1 MSRDHECPRDSIERV
16 HVKKEHLNRTIA
28 AGVTLAMVIGQVPTA
43 ATAHAVDGRVP
54 AAEQQTETTQGPSDS
69 SDEGVSAPDG
79 GKPAGSVEDQ
89 KEAPAPTVDEGADS
103 ANDESQLQGGSV
115 GEGLTAEV
123 ASDQEVSSL
132 IDVQTTESLRY
143 HAKLTE
149 GELRN
154 YLYNTFG
161 KHVTNYKI
169 VLNGNEKV
177 VEPGWALSN
186 KVLNPSLASGTYS
199 VQYYDTSNW
208 NLSKWGYKDC
218 GSFELQ
224 RYWTATFNAAGCADG
239 GVLIDGV
246 VASSYDIDEGAT
258 KTFTPKQVE
267 DYDVV
272 SVMNGTSEITPNE
285 DGSYTIP
292 SGADS
297 NIVISYKA
305 AVQANI
311 KVEGDEGL
319 DSATVGGV
327 SADEDDTIVVNY
339 KNPGDIVAKPKDG
352 YAVAGVVLVD
362 DADRSEVTLSAPSY
376 SNHVATVAGVP
387 ALTKDGHYTLKVS
400 TVKAGIKGIDGAEVG
415 VLGRSDKSAYKQLV
429 FNAAFDQQGSVPA
442 GLSADDVE
450 IKFNAGGTF
459 GDVWRSLDF
468 TPGLFNFG
476 QHEFGANGDGST
488 EQIRITYA
496 GNDQYP
502 GSSVELSV
510 TVVDGRYKTEMS
522 CNTNVSIQYNTDA
535 DAMRDE
541 LYKALA
547 PRVTYTDDAGNTATV
562 PGTSN
567 DSFEFDGIKLPTD
580 VGEYTGVTVKYKGT
594 ASEGDQL
601 GYQPCSAEGVT
612 VTVTKAPSKVKVT
625 SKSLT
630 YGETVKIADLVNS
643 EPGNEETKPIT
654 VIAGIDGDAKG
665 YVSVDLS
672 YYSPAVQKVINQVL
686 KLDQGISLSKLAEIV
701 NNDATMS
708 ALTAMLKLA
717 GVENPEQIVNG
728 LKTVLNSLTQYGLG
742 SSTVALGGTPSKAG
756 VYVTVAATTSGNY
769 KTSVGMG
776 YLTIAPKTT
785 DISLKWKQELPHK
798 VLSYDEAQNFTFGAN
813 VFDGDKDITGKAN
826 VHVTYA
832 GITAEGKAYLSSG
845 APRVPGAYTETA
857 TVIGGNYLAK
867 PISRAFSIGRNET
880 KVTITGDAFTYNGTA
895 QGPTV
900 VVTDPDDNPI
910 EGAEVTLLYMGTTSM
925 GERYVS
931 TTAPTNAGSYTA
943 IATYAG
949 DATHD
954 CAAAVARFT
963 IAKADVSISVDNA
976 TVTYN
981 GAAQGL
987 TATATIADGAIDV
1000 SGQLVMRYGG
1010 KDVEPT
1016 DAGTY
1021 KSFAIFPGNGNING
1035 TSAPATL
1042 TIASRPVTIT
1052 PQATFSPSREPLY
1065 KVSGAKDPDLGFTV
1079 EDGAAGT
1086 APWKGERDLVTTV
1099 CDALKPVV
1107 SRADS
1112 SEEPGEYDI
1121 MVSVTE
1127 NKNFAPTLGTCTLT
1141 ILPRIAVEGSE
1152 NGTAELAGD
1161 GLVEDVTSEGE
1172 TLQGAKPGTTLALSA
1187 KANDGYAFTG
1197 WTIVSG
1203 DATID
1208 DAGVAQ
1214 ATLTVGNQNVV
1225 VKPNFSLS
1233 LVPIDPS
1240 VIKFNVKVSVA
1251 DDEGGSASCSPEA
1264 GATGETVT
1272 IFAAPDDGYEFDYW
1286 EVASGGIELADA
1298 DAATTTFVMGSAQ
1311 PHVVAHFKKVA
1322 APTPAPEQTPAAPA
1336 SPVTPASDKSGV
1348 KTAKKTGPAV
1358 PETGDP
1364 SAVVAPLALAGTAAI
1379 AAAALRR
1386 RRED

>member
-43 ATAHAVDGRVP
+43 AIADAVDGQVP
-54 AAEQQTETTQGPSDS
+54 AAEQQAEATQGTSDS
-69 SDEGVSAPDG
+69 SDEGISAPDG
-79 GKPAGSVEDQ
+79 KKPTGSVEDQ
-89 KEAPAPTVDEGADS
+89 KGTPPPTVDGDAPSAD
-103 ANDESQLQGGSV
+103 DESQSQSDPV
-115 GEGLTAEV
+115 SEDSAV
-123 ASDQEVSSL
+123 ASDRGVSSL
-132 IDVQTTESLRY
+132 IDVQATELLRY

-169 VLNGNEKV
+169 VLNGKATF
-177 VEPGWALSN
+177 VEPGWALS
-186 KVLNPSLASGTYS
+186 KKALDLLSGTYS
-199 VQYYDTSNW
+199 VQYYDTSDW
-208 NLSKWGYKDC
+208 NPMKWGYTDC
-218 GSFELQ
+218 GSFVLQ
-224 RYWTATFNAAGCADG
+224 CYWTATFNAAGCADG
-239 GVLIDGV
+239 GALIDGAAV
-246 VASSYDIDEGAT
+246 TSYDIDDKAT
-258 KTFTPKQVE
+258 KTFTAKQVE

-292 SGADS
+292 NDADS
-297 NIVISYKA
+297 NIVITYKA

-319 DSATVGGV
+319 DSATVGNA
-327 SADEDDTIVVNY
+327 SAGEDGTIVVNY
-339 KNPGDIVAKPKDG
+339 KNPGDIAVKPKNG
-352 YAVAGVVLVD
+352 YAVTDIVLVN
-362 DADRSEVTLSAPSY
+362 DADDSEVTLGATSY
-376 SNHVATVAGVP
+376 KNRVATVTGVP
-387 ALTKDGHYTLKVS
+387 AFTKDGQYTLKVS
-400 TVKAGIKGIDGAEVG
+400 TAKAGIKGIDGAEVG

-429 FNAAFDQQGSVPA
+429 FNAAFDQQNSVPA
-442 GLSADDVE
+442 GLSVDDVK

-459 GDVWRSLDF
+459 GDVWQPLDF
-468 TPGLFNFG
+468 KRGRLDFG

-502 GSSVELSV
+502 GSSIELSV
-510 TVVDGRYKTEMS
+510 KVVDGRYKTELS
-522 CNTNVSIQYNTDA
+522 CNTNVSIQYNADA

-562 PGTSN
+562 PGTST

-594 ASEGDQL
+594 TSEGNQL
-601 GYQPCSAEGVT
+601 GYQPCSVEGLT

-643 EPGNEETKPIT
+643 EPSNEETKPIT
-654 VIAGIDGDAKG
+654 VIAGVDGDAKG

-686 KLDQGISLSKLAEIV
+686 KLDQGISLGKFAEIV
-701 NNDATMS
+701 NNDATMT

-728 LKTVLNSLTQYGLG
+728 LKAVLNSLTQYGLG

-776 YLTIAPKTT
+776 YLTIAPKTA
-785 DISLKWKQELPHK
+785 DVRLEWKEQLPHK

-813 VFDGDKDITGKAN
+813 AFDGDKDITGKAN

-832 GITAEGKAYLSSG
+832 GITAEGKAYLSSE

-880 KVTITGDAFTYNGTA
+880 KVTISGDTFTYNGTA
-895 QGPTV
+895 QGPTA
-900 VVTDPDDNPI
+900 VVTDPSGNPI
-910 EGAEVTLLYMGTTSM
+910 EGAEVTRLYMGTTSM
-925 GERYVS
+925 GERYMS
-931 TTAPTNAGSYTA
+931 ATAPTNAGSYTV

-963 IAKADVSISVDNA
+963 IAKADASITVNDA

-1000 SGQLVMRYGG
+1000 SDQLVMRYGG
-1010 KDVEPT
+1010 KDTEPT

-1021 KSFAIFPGNGNING
+1021 RSFAIFPGNGNING
-1035 TSAPATL
+1035 TSVEATL
-1042 TIASRPVTIT
+1042 VIEPRPVTIT

-1079 EDGAAGT
+1079 EDTAAEA

-1099 CDALKPVV
+1099 CDALNPVV

-1112 SEEPGEYDI
+1112 SEEPGDHDI
-1121 MVSVTE
+1121 KVSVTE

-1141 ILPRIAVEGSE
+1141 ILPRITVKAGE
-1152 NGTAELAGD
+1152 NGTAELSGD

-1172 TLQGAKPGTTLALSA
+1172 TLKGAKPGATLALSA
-1187 KANDGYAFTG
+1187 KANDGYTFTG
-1197 WTIVSG
+1197 WTVVSG

-1208 DAGVAQ
+1208 DAGAAQ
-1214 ATLTVGNQNVV
+1214 ATLTVGSQNVE
-1225 VKPNFSLS
+1225 VKANFSLS
-1233 LVPIDPS
+1233 WTPIDPS
-1240 VIKFNVKVSVA
+1240 VTKFNVKVSVA

-1264 GATGETVT
+1264 AATGETVT

-1286 EVASGGIELADA
+1286 EVASGDIELADA

-1311 PHVVAHFKKVA
+1311 PHAVAHFKKVA
-1322 APTPAPEQTPAAPA
+1322 SPTPTPDQTPAGPA
-1336 SPVTPASDKSGV
+1336 SSVTPASNDSGV
-1348 KTAKKTGPAV
+1348 KAAKKTGPAV

-1364 SAVVAPLALAGTAAI
+1364 SAVVVPLALAGTATI

-1386 RRED
+1386 RREE

>member
-1 MSRDHECPRDSIERV
+1 MSRDLECPRDSIERD
-16 HVKKEHLNRTIA
+16 HVKKEHLDRVVA

-43 ATAHAVDGRVP
+43 AIADAVDGQVP
-54 AAEQQTETTQGPSDS
+54 AAEQQAGTTQGASDS

-79 GKPAGSVEDQ
+79 KKDADADEDQ
-89 KEAPAPTVDEGADS
+89 KVMSAPTVDEDADS
-103 ANDESQLQGGSV
+103 VDDVSQSQGGSV
-115 GEGLTAEV
+115 GEGLEADD
-123 ASDQEVSSL
+123 ASDLDINSP
-132 IDVQTTESLRY
+132 IDVRAAESLRY

-186 KVLNPSLASGTYS
+186 KVLDPSLTSGTYS

-224 RYWTATFNAAGCADG
+224 RYWTATFKAAGCADG
-239 GVLIDGV
+239 GALIDGV
-246 VASSYDIDEGAT
+246 VASSYDIDDAAA
-258 KTFTPKQVE
+258 KTFTAKQVE

-272 SVMNGTSEITPNE
+272 SVMNGDDVITPNE
-285 DGSYTIP
+285 NGSYTIP
-292 SGADS
+292 SKSDS
-297 NIVISYKA
+297 DIVITYKA
-305 AVQANI
+305 AAQANI

-319 DSATVGGV
+319 DNATVGNV
-327 SADEDDTIVVNY
+327 SADEDGTIVVNY
-339 KNPGDIVAKPKDG
+339 KNPGDIVVKPKDG
-352 YAVAGVVLVD
+352 YAVAGVALVN
-362 DADRSEVTLSAPSY
+362 DAGGSEVTLGVPSY

-387 ALTKDGHYTLKVS
+387 ALAKDGHYTLKVS

-415 VLGRSDKSAYKQLV
+415 VLGRSDKSAYEQLV
-429 FNAAFDQQGSVPA
+429 FNAVFDQQNSVPA

-459 GDVWRSLDF
+459 GDPWRSLGF
-468 TPGLFNFG
+468 TPGLLDFG
-476 QHEFGANGDGST
+476 RHEFGANGDGST

-510 TVVDGRYKTEMS
+510 KIVDGRYKTELS

-601 GYQPCSAEGVT
+601 GYQPCSAERVT

-643 EPGNEETKPIT
+643 EPSNEETKPIT

-672 YYSPAVQKVINQVL
+672 YYSPTVQKLINRVL
-686 KLDQGISLSKLAEIV
+686 KLDQGISLGELAEIV
-701 NNDATMS
+701 NNDATMT
-708 ALTAMLKLA
+708 ALAAMLKAA

-742 SSTVALGGTPSKAG
+742 SSTAALGGTPSKAG

-776 YLTIAPKTT
+776 YLTIAPKTA
-785 DISLKWKQELPHK
+785 DVRLEWKQELPNK
-798 VLSYDEAQNFTFGAN
+798 ALSYEEAQNFTFGAN
-813 VFDGDKDITGKAN
+813 AFDGDKDITGQAN

-832 GITAEGKAYLSSG
+832 GVTAEGKAYLSSE

-867 PISRAFSIGRNET
+867 PISRAFSICRSET
-880 KVTITGDAFTYNGTA
+880 KVTISGNAFTYNGTP
-895 QGPTV
+895 QGPTA
-900 VVTDPDDNPI
+900 VVTDPSGNPI
-910 EGAEVTLLYMGTTSM
+910 EGAELTFLYMGTTSM
-925 GERYVS
+925 GERYMS
-931 TTAPTNAGSYTA
+931 ATAPTNAGSYTV

-954 CAAAVARFT
+954 CAATVARFT
-963 IAKADVSISVDNA
+963 IAKADVSITVDDA
-976 TVTYN
+976 TVIYDA
-981 GAAQGL
+981 GAHGL
-987 TATATIADGAIDV
+987 TATATFASGTIDV
-1000 SGQLVMRYGG
+1000 SDQLVMRYGG
-1010 KDVEPT
+1010 KDTEPT

-1035 TSAPATL
+1035 TSVPATL
-1042 TIASRPVTIT
+1042 TIAPRPVTIT
-1052 PQATFSPSREPLY
+1052 PQANFSPSREPLY
-1065 KVSGAKDPDLGFTV
+1065 KVSGAKDPMLGFTV
-1079 EDGAAGT
+1079 EDTSAVT
-1086 APWKGERDLVTTV
+1086 APWKGERPLVTTV
-1099 CDALKPVV
+1099 CDALNPVV

-1112 SEEPGEYDI
+1112 SEEPGDYDI
-1121 MVSVTE
+1121 KVSVTE

-1141 ILPRIAVEGSE
+1141 ILPRITVKAGE
-1152 NGTAELAGD
+1152 NGTAELSGD
-1161 GLVEDVTSEGE
+1161 GLVEDVTSDDEV
-1172 TLQGAKPGTTLALSA
+1172 LQGAKPGTTLALSA
-1187 KANDGYAFTG
+1187 KANDGYVFTG

-1208 DAGVAQ
+1208 DAGAAQ
-1214 ATLTVGNQNVV
+1214 ATLTVGSQNVV

-1233 LVPIDPS
+1233 LTPIDPS
-1240 VIKFNVKVSVA
+1240 VVKFNVKVSVA
-1251 DDEGGSASCSPEA
+1251 GDEGGSASCSPEA
-1264 GATGETVT
+1264 AATGETVT
-1272 IFAAPDDGYEFDYW
+1272 IFATPDDGYEFDYW
-1286 EVASGGIELADA
+1286 EVASGDIELAAA

-1311 PHVVAHFKKVA
+1311 PHAVAHFKKVA
-1322 APTPAPEQTPAAPA
+1322 SPAPTPDQTPAGPA
-1336 SPVTPASDKSGV
+1336 SSVTPASNDSGV

-1386 RRED
+1386 RREE

>member
-43 ATAHAVDGRVP
+43 AIADAVDGQVP
-54 AAEQQTETTQGPSDS
+54 AAEQRVEAAQSSSDS
-69 SDEGVSAPDG
+69 SDEEIPASDGEKTTGVD
-79 GKPAGSVEDQ
+79 EDQ
-89 KEAPAPTVDEGADS
+89 KVVPAPTVGEDAASAD
-103 ANDESQLQGGSV
+103 DESQSQSDPV
-115 GEGLTAEV
+115 SEDSAV
-123 ASDQEVSSL
+123 ASDQDASSL
-132 IDVQTTESLRY
+132 IDVQATESLRY

-154 YLYNTFG
+154 YLDRTFG
-161 KHVTNYKI
+161 KYLLNYKI
-169 VLNGNEKV
+169 VCGSVEKV

-186 KVLNPSLASGTYS
+186 KALDLPSGTYS
-199 VQYYDTSNW
+199 VQYYDMSSLNPK
-208 NLSKWGYKDC
+208 KWGYKDC

-224 RYWTATFNAAGCADG
+224 RYWTATFKAAGCADG
-239 GVLIDGV
+239 GALIDGTAV
-246 VASSYDIDEGAT
+246 TSYDIDEGAT
-258 KTFTPKQVE
+258 KTFTAKQVE

-272 SVMNGTSEITPNE
+272 SVMNGDNVITPNE

-292 SGADS
+292 SKPDS
-297 NIVISYKA
+297 NIVITYKA
-305 AVQANI
+305 AAQANI

-319 DSATVGGV
+319 DNATVGNV
-327 SADEDDTIVVNY
+327 SADEDGTIVVNY
-339 KNPGDIVAKPKDG
+339 KNPGDIVVKPKDG
-352 YAVAGVVLVD
+352 YAVAGVALVN
-362 DADRSEVTLSAPSY
+362 DAGGSEVTLGIPSY

-387 ALTKDGHYTLKVS
+387 ALAKDGRYTLKVS

-429 FNAAFDQQGSVPA
+429 FNAAFDQQNSVPA
-442 GLSADDVE
+442 GLSADDVTIE
-450 IKFNAGGTF
+450 FNAGGTF
-459 GDVWRSLDF
+459 GDPWRSLGF
-468 TPGLFNFG
+468 TPGLFDFG
-476 QHEFGANGDGST
+476 RHEFGANGDGST
-488 EQIRITYA
+488 EQIRITYG

-502 GSSVELSV
+502 GSSIELSV
-510 TVVDGRYKTEMS
+510 KVVDGRYKTELS
-522 CNTNVSIQYNTDA
+522 CNTNVSIQYNADA

-562 PGTSN
+562 PGTST
-567 DSFEFDGIKLPTD
+567 DSFEFGGIKLPTD

-594 ASEGDQL
+594 TSEGNQL
-601 GYQPCSAEGVT
+601 GYQPCSAEGLT

-630 YGETVKIADLVNS
+630 YGETVKISDLVDS
-643 EPGNEETKPIT
+643 EPSNEETKPIT

-672 YYSPAVQKVINQVL
+672 YYSPAAQKVINQVL
-686 KLDQGISLSKLAEIV
+686 KLDQGISLGKLAEIV
-701 NNDATMS
+701 NNDATMT

-776 YLTIAPKTT
+776 YLTIAPKTA
-785 DISLKWKQELPHK
+785 DVSLEWKQELPHK
-798 VLSYDEAQNFTFGAN
+798 ALSYEEAQNFTFGAN
-813 VFDGDKDITGKAN
+813 AFDGDKDITGQAN

-832 GITAEGKAYLSSG
+832 GVTAEGKAYLSSE

-867 PISRAFSIGRNET
+867 PISRAFSICRSET
-880 KVTITGDAFTYNGTA
+880 KVTISGNAFTYNGTS
-895 QGPTV
+895 QGPTAA
-900 VVTDPDDNPI
+900 VTDPSGNPI
-910 EGAEVTLLYMGTTSM
+910 EGAELTFLYMGTTSM
-925 GERYVS
+925 GERYIS
-931 TTAPTNAGSYTA
+931 STAPTNAGSYTV

-963 IAKADVSISVDNA
+963 IAKADVSITVDDA
-976 TVTYN
+976 TVIYDA
-981 GAAQGL
+981 GAHGL
-987 TATATIADGAIDV
+987 TATATFASGTIDV
-1000 SGQLVMRYGG
+1000 SDQLVMRYGG
-1010 KDVEPT
+1010 KDTEPT

-1035 TSAPATL
+1035 TSVPATL
-1042 TIASRPVTIT
+1042 TIAPRPVTIT
-1052 PQATFSPSREPLY
+1052 PQANFSPSREPLY
-1065 KVSGAKDPDLGFTV
+1065 MVSGAKDPDLGFTV
-1079 EDGAAGT
+1079 EDKAAAT

-1099 CDALKPVV
+1099 CDALNPVV

-1112 SEEPGEYDI
+1112 SEEPGEHDI
-1121 MVSVTE
+1121 KVSVTE

-1141 ILPRIAVEGSE
+1141 ILPRITVKAGE
-1152 NGTAELAGD
+1152 NGTAELSGD
-1161 GLVEDVTSEGE
+1161 GLVEDMTSDDEV
-1172 TLQGAKPGTTLALSA
+1172 LQGAKPGTTLALSA
-1187 KANDGYAFTG
+1187 KANDGYTFTG
-1197 WTIVSG
+1197 WTIISG

-1208 DAGVAQ
+1208 DAGAAQ
-1214 ATLTVGNQNVV
+1214 ATLTVGSQNVV

-1233 LVPIDPS
+1233 LTPIDPS
-1240 VIKFNVKVSVA
+1240 VVRFNVKVSVA
-1251 DDEGGSASCSPEA
+1251 GDEGGSASCSPEA
-1264 GATGETVT
+1264 AATGETVT
-1272 IFAAPDDGYEFDYW
+1272 IFATPDDGYEFDYW
-1286 EVASGGIELADA
+1286 EVASGDIDLADA
-1298 DAATTTFVMGSAQ
+1298 AAATTTFVMGSTQ
-1311 PHVVAHFKKVA
+1311 PHAVAHFKKVA
-1322 APTPAPEQTPAAPA
+1322 APTPLPDQKPAGPA
-1336 SPVTPASDKSGV
+1336 SSVTQASDKSGV
-1348 KTAKKTGPAV
+1348 AASKKSGPTV

-1364 SAVVAPLALAGTAAI
+1364 SAVVAPVALAGAAAI

>member
-1 MSRDHECPRDSIERV
+1 MSRDHECPRGSIERV

-43 ATAHAVDGRVP
+43 AIADAVDGQVP
-54 AAEQQTETTQGPSDS
+54 AAEQQMETTQGALDS
-69 SDEGVSAPDG
+69 SDEEIPAPDG
-79 GKPAGSVEDQ
+79 EKTTGVDEDQ
-89 KEAPAPTVDEGADS
+89 KVVPAPTVGEDAASAD
-103 ANDESQLQGGSV
+103 DVSQPQGDPIC
-115 GEGLTAEV
+115 EGLADEV
-123 ASDQEVSSL
+123 ASDQGVSSL
-132 IDVQTTESLRY
+132 IDVQATESLRY
-143 HAKLTE
+143 HAKLTRR
-149 GELRN
+149 ELRK
-154 YLYNTFG
+154 YLYDTFG
-161 KHVTNYKI
+161 EHAFNYKI
-169 VLNGNEKV
+169 VRDGKEKV
-177 VEPGWALSN
+177 VETGWALSN
-186 KVLNPSLASGTYS
+186 EAVDDLPSGTYS

-208 NLSKWGYKDC
+208 NPNKWGYKDC
-218 GSFELQ
+218 GSFDLQ
-224 RYWTATFNAAGCADG
+224 CYWTATFSAAGCADG
-239 GVLIDGV
+239 GALIDGTAV
-246 VASSYDIDEGAT
+246 TGYDIDDGVT
-258 KTFTPKQVE
+258 KTFTAKQVE

-272 SVMNGTSEITPNE
+272 SVMNGDAAIAPNE

-292 SGADS
+292 SKADS
-297 NIVISYKA
+297 NILISYKA
-305 AVQANI
+305 AAQANI

-319 DSATVGGV
+319 DNATVGNV
-327 SADEDDTIVVNY
+327 SADEDGTIVVNY
-339 KNPGDIVAKPKDG
+339 KNPGDIVVKPKDG
-352 YAVAGVVLVD
+352 YAVAGVALVH
-362 DADRSEVTLSAPSY
+362 DADGSEVTLGATSY

-387 ALTKDGHYTLKVS
+387 ALAKDGHYTLKVS

-415 VLGRSDKSAYKQLV
+415 VLGRSDKRAYKQLV

-442 GLSADDVE
+442 GLSADNVE

-459 GDVWRSLDF
+459 GDVWQSLDF

-502 GSSVELSV
+502 GSSIELSV
-510 TVVDGRYKTEMS
+510 KVVDGRYKTELS

-547 PRVTYTDDAGNTATV
+547 PRVTYTDDAGATATV
-562 PGTSN
+562 PSTSA

-580 VGEYTGVTVKYKGT
+580 VGEYTGVIVKYKGT

-601 GYQPCSAEGVT
+601 GYQPCSVEGVT

-630 YGETVKIADLVNS
+630 YGETVKISDLVDS
-643 EPGNEETKPIT
+643 EPSNEETKPIT

-686 KLDQGISLSKLAEIV
+686 KLDQGISLGKLAEIV
-701 NNDATMS
+701 NNDATMT

-769 KTSVGMG
+769 KTSVGVG
-776 YLTIAPKTT
+776 YLTIAPKTA
-785 DISLKWKQELPHK
+785 DVSLEWKQELPHK
-798 VLSYDEAQNFTFGAN
+798 ALSYEEAQNFTFGAN
-813 VFDGDKDITGKAN
+813 AFDGDKDITGQAN

-832 GITAEGKAYLSSG
+832 GVTAEGKAYLSSE
-845 APRVPGAYTETA
+845 APRVPGVYTETA

-867 PISRAFSIGRNET
+867 PISRAFSICRSES
-880 KVTITGDAFTYNGTA
+880 KVTISGNAFTYNGTA
-895 QGPTV
+895 QGPTA

-925 GERYVS
+925 GERYMS
-931 TTAPTNAGSYTA
+931 ATAPTNAGSYTV

-954 CAAAVARFT
+954 CAAAVACFT
-963 IAKADVSISVDNA
+963 IAKADVSITVSDAN
-976 TVTYN
+976 VTYN

-987 TATATIADGAIDV
+987 TATATIADGTIDV
-1000 SGQLVMRYGG
+1000 SDQLVMRYEG
-1010 KDVEPT
+1010 KDTEPT

-1035 TSAPATL
+1035 TSVPATL
-1042 TIASRPVTIT
+1042 TIAQRPVTIT
-1052 PQATFSPSREPLY
+1052 PQASFSPSREPLY
-1065 KVSGAKDPDLGFTV
+1065 KVSGAKDPDLGFTI

-1099 CDALKPVV
+1099 CDALNPFV

-1112 SEEPGEYDI
+1112 SEEPGEHDI
-1121 MVSVTE
+1121 KVSVTE

-1141 ILPRIAVEGSE
+1141 ILPRITVENSQ
-1152 NGTAELAGD
+1152 NGVVELTGD

-1187 KANDGYAFTG
+1187 KANEGYTFTG
-1197 WTIVSG
+1197 WTVVSG
-1203 DATID
+1203 DAVIS
-1208 DAGVAQ
+1208 DAAAAQ
-1214 ATLTVGNQNVV
+1214 TTFTVGNQNVV

-1233 LVPIDPS
+1233 LTPIDPS
-1240 VIKFNVKVSVA
+1240 VVKFNVKVSVA
-1251 DDEGGSASCSPEA
+1251 DDKGGSASCSPEA
-1264 GATGETVT
+1264 AATGETVT
-1272 IFAAPDDGYEFDYW
+1272 IFATPDDGYEFDYW
-1286 EVASGGIELADA
+1286 EVASGDIELADA
-1298 DAATTTFVMGSAQ
+1298 NAATTSFVMGSAQ
-1311 PHVVAHFKKVA
+1311 PHAVAHFKKVA
-1322 APTPAPEQTPAAPA
+1322 APTPAPDQTPAGPA
-1336 SPVTPASDKSGV
+1336 SSVTPASDKSGV
-1348 KTAKKTGPAV
+1348 AASKKSGPAV

-1364 SAVVAPLALAGTAAI
+1364 SAVVAPLALAGTAVI

>member
-43 ATAHAVDGRVP
+43 AIADAVDGQVP
-54 AAEQQTETTQGPSDS
+54 AAEQQAGTTQSSSDS
-69 SDEGVSAPDG
+69 SDEGISAPDG
-79 GKPAGSVEDQ
+79 EKTAGADGD
-89 KEAPAPTVDEGADS
+89 EADVPAPTVGVDADS
-103 ANDESQLQGGSV
+103 EIDGSQLQGDPADEDSAADDAPGQD
-115 GEGLTAEV
+115 A
-123 ASDQEVSSL
+123 SSL
-132 IDVQTTESLRY
+132 IDVLAAESLRY

-169 VLNGNEKV
+169 VLNGNGLV

-186 KVLNPSLASGTYS
+186 KVLDPSLTSGTYS
-199 VQYYDTSNW
+199 VQYYDMPLNPK
-208 NLSKWGYKDC
+208 KWGYKDC

-224 RYWTATFNAAGCADG
+224 RYWTAAFNAVGCADG
-239 GVLIDGV
+239 GALIDGAAV
-246 VASSYDIDEGAT
+246 TSYDIDDAAT
-258 KTFTPKQVE
+258 KTFTAKQVE

-272 SVMNGTSEITPNE
+272 SVMNGDAALAPNE

-292 SGADS
+292 NTADS
-297 NIVISYKA
+297 NIVITYKA
-305 AVQANI
+305 AAQANI

-319 DSATVGGV
+319 DSATVGNA
-327 SADEDDTIVVNY
+327 SAGEDGTIVVNY

-352 YAVAGVVLVD
+352 YAVAGVALVN
-362 DADRSEVTLSAPSY
+362 DADRSEVTLGVPSY

-442 GLSADDVE
+442 GLSANDVE

-459 GDVWRSLDF
+459 GDPWRSLDF
-468 TPGLFNFG
+468 TPGLFDFG
-476 QHEFGANGDGST
+476 RHEFGANGDGST
-488 EQIRITYA
+488 EQIRITYG

-594 ASEGDQL
+594 TSEGNQL
-601 GYQPCSAEGVT
+601 GYQPSRAEGVT

-630 YGETVKIADLVNS
+630 YGETVKISDLVNS
-643 EPGNEETKPIT
+643 EPSNEETKPIT

-672 YYSPAVQKVINQVL
+672 YYSPTVQKVINQVL

-701 NNDATMS
+701 DNDATMT

-728 LKTVLNSLTQYGLG
+728 LKTVLNTLTQYGLG

-785 DISLKWKQELPHK
+785 DISLKWKQQLPHK

-813 VFDGDKDITGKAN
+813 AFDGDKDITGKAN

-832 GITAEGKAYLSSG
+832 GVTAEGKAYLSSE

-880 KVTITGDAFTYNGTA
+880 KVTISGNAFTYNGTA
-895 QGPTV
+895 QGPTA

-925 GERYVS
+925 GERYMS
-931 TTAPTNAGSYTA
+931 AAAPTNAGSYTV

-954 CAAAVARFT
+954 SAIETARFT

-987 TATATIADGAIDV
+987 TATATIAGGAIDV
-1000 SGQLVMRYGG
+1000 SDQLVMRYGG
-1010 KDVEPT
+1010 KDAEPT

-1021 KSFAIFPGNGNING
+1021 RSFAIFPGNGNING
-1035 TSAPATL
+1035 TSMEATL
-1042 TIASRPVTIT
+1042 VIEPRSVTIT
-1052 PQATFSPSREPLY
+1052 PQASFSPSREPLY
-1065 KVSGAKDPDLGFTV
+1065 KVAGAKDPDLGFTV
-1079 EDGAAGT
+1079 EDTSAET

-1099 CDALKPVV
+1099 CDALKPAV

-1112 SEEPGEYDI
+1112 SEEPGDHDI
-1121 MVSVTE
+1121 QVSVTE
-1127 NKNFAPTLGTCTLT
+1127 NNNFAPTLGMCTLT
-1141 ILPRIAVEGSE
+1141 ILPRITIEDSQNGVVEL
-1152 NGTAELAGD
+1152 TGD

-1264 GATGETVT
+1264 AATGETVT

-1298 DAATTTFVMGSAQ
+1298 GAATTTFVMGSAQ

>member
-43 ATAHAVDGRVP
+43 AIADAVDGRVP
-54 AAEQQTETTQGPSDS
+54 AAEQQAGTTQGASDS

-79 GKPAGSVEDQ
+79 EKNAGADEDQ
-89 KEAPAPTVDEGADS
+89 KVMSTPTVDEDAAS
-103 ANDESQLQGGSV
+103 ANDESQLQGGIV
-115 GEGLTAEV
+115 GEGLAADDAADQDINSPV
-123 ASDQEVSSL
+123 DAQAS
-132 IDVQTTESLRY
+132 ESLRY

-169 VLNGNEKV
+169 VRGSDKPV
-177 VEPGWALSN
+177 PVEPGWALSN
-186 KVLNPSLASGTYS
+186 KALDLPSGTYS

-208 NLSKWGYKDC
+208 NPKKWGYKDC

-224 RYWTATFNAAGCADG
+224 RYWTATFKAAGCADG
-239 GVLIDGV
+239 GALIDGV
-246 VASSYDIDEGAT
+246 AVTSYDIDHAAT
-258 KTFTPKQVE
+258 KTFIAKQVE

-272 SVMNGTSEITPNE
+272 SVMNGDDVITPNE

-292 SGADS
+292 SKADS
-297 NIVISYKA
+297 NIVITYKA
-305 AVQANI
+305 AAQANI

-319 DSATVGGV
+319 DGATVGNA
-327 SADEDDTIVVNY
+327 SAGEDGTIVVNY

-352 YAVAGVVLVD
+352 YAVAGIVLVN
-362 DADRSEVTLSAPSY
+362 DADGSEVALDAPSY
-376 SNHVATVAGVP
+376 TDHVATVAGVP

-400 TVKAGIKGIDGAEVG
+400 TAKAGIKGIDGAEVG

-547 PRVTYTDDAGNTATV
+547 PRVTYTDDAGNTASV
-562 PGTSN
+562 PGIAT
-567 DSFEFDGIKLPTD
+567 DSFEFDGIALPTD

-594 ASEGDQL
+594 ASEGNQL

-643 EPGNEETKPIT
+643 EPSNEETKPIT

-672 YYSPAVQKVINQVL
+672 YYSPAVQKVINQFL
-686 KLDQGISLSKLAEIV
+686 KLDQGISLGELAEIV

-776 YLTIAPKTT
+776 YLTIAPKTA
-785 DISLKWKQELPHK
+785 DVSLEWKQELPHK

-813 VFDGDKDITGKAN
+813 AFDGDKDITGKAN

-832 GITAEGKAYLSSG
+832 GITAEGKAYLSSE

-867 PISRAFSIGRNET
+867 PISRAFSIGRSET

-895 QGPTV
+895 QGPTA

-925 GERYVS
+925 GERYMS
-931 TTAPTNAGSYTA
+931 ATAPTNAGSYTA
-943 IATYAG
+943 IAAYAG

-963 IAKADVSISVDNA
+963 IAKADVSITVNDA

-987 TATATIADGAIDV
+987 TATATIVDGAIDV
-1000 SGQLVMRYGG
+1000 SDQLVMRYGG
-1010 KDVEPT
+1010 KDTEPT

-1311 PHVVAHFKKVA
+1311 PHAVAHFKKVA
-1322 APTPAPEQTPAAPA
+1322 APTPAPDQTPAGPA
-1336 SPVTPASDKSGV
+1336 SPVTPASDDSGV
-1348 KTAKKTGPAV
+1348 KTAKKSGDTAV

-1364 SAVVAPLALAGTAAI
+1364 SADVAPLALAGVAAI

-1386 RRED
+1386 RREE

>member
-1 MSRDHECPRDSIERV
+1 MNAPRGSIERV

-43 ATAHAVDGRVP
+43 AIADAVDGQVP
-54 AAEQQTETTQGPSDS
+54 AAEQQAETAQGPSGS
-69 SDEGVSAPDG
+69 PDEGISAPDG
-79 GKPAGSVEDQ
+79 EKPAG
-89 KEAPAPTVDEGADS
+89 VDEGQKDVSPSTVGEDADS
-103 ANDESQLQGGSV
+103 ANDESQSQGGSV
-115 GEGLTAEV
+115 GEGLAAEV
-123 ASDQEVSSL
+123 ASDQGVSSP
-132 IDVQTTESLRY
+132 IDVRAAESLRY
-143 HAKLTE
+143 HAKLTKR
-149 GELRN
+149 ELRN

-161 KHVTNYKI
+161 KHISSYKI
-169 VLNGNEKV
+169 ARDGDKP
-177 VEPGWALSN
+177 VEVDATWALSN
-186 KVLNPSLASGTYS
+186 EVLNDLPSGTYS
-199 VQYYDTSNW
+199 VQYRDWKREYV
-208 NLSKWGYKDC
+208 DC
-218 GSFELQ
+218 GTFDLQ
-224 RYWTATFNAAGCADG
+224 RYWTATFSAAGCADG
-239 GVLIDGV
+239 GALIDGA
-246 VASSYDIDEGAT
+246 VASSYDIDDGAT
-258 KTFTPKQVE
+258 KTFTAKQVE

-272 SVMNGTSEITPNE
+272 SVMSGDAAIAPNE

-292 SGADS
+292 SKADS
-297 NIVISYKA
+297 NIVITYKA
-305 AVQANI
+305 AAQANI

-319 DSATVGGV
+319 DNATVGNV
-327 SADEDDTIVVNY
+327 SADEDGTIVVNY
-339 KNPGDIVAKPKDG
+339 KNPGDIVVKPKDG
-352 YAVAGVVLVD
+352 YAVAGVALVN
-362 DADRSEVTLSAPSY
+362 DADGSEVTLGATSY
-376 SNHVATVAGVP
+376 SNHVTTVAGVP
-387 ALTKDGHYTLKVS
+387 ALAKDGHYTLKVS

-415 VLGRSDKSAYKQLV
+415 VLGRSDKSFYKQLV

-459 GDVWRSLDF
+459 GDPWRSLGF
-468 TPGLFNFG
+468 TPGLFDFG
-476 QHEFGANGDGST
+476 RHEFGANGVDST

-502 GSSVELSV
+502 GSSIELSV
-510 TVVDGRYKTEMS
+510 KVVDGRYKTELS

-541 LYKALA
+541 LYKALD
-547 PRVTYTDDAGNTATV
+547 PRVTYTDDAGATATV
-562 PGTSN
+562 PSTSA

-601 GYQPCSAEGVT
+601 GYQPCSVEGVT

-630 YGETVKIADLVNS
+630 YGETVKISDLVDS
-643 EPGNEETKPIT
+643 EPSNEETKPIT

-672 YYSPAVQKVINQVL
+672 YYSPSVQKVINRVL
-686 KLDQGISLSKLAEIV
+686 KLDQGISLGELAEIV
-701 NNDATMS
+701 NTDATMTV
-708 ALTAMLKLA
+708 LTAMLKAA

-776 YLTIAPKTT
+776 YLTIAPKTA
-785 DISLKWKQELPHK
+785 DVSLEWKQELPHK
-798 VLSYDEAQNFTFGAN
+798 ALSYEEAQNFTFGAN
-813 VFDGDKDITGKAN
+813 AFDGDKDITGQAN

-832 GITAEGKAYLSSG
+832 GITAEGKAYLSSE

-880 KVTITGDAFTYNGTA
+880 KVTISGNAFTYNGTA
-895 QGPTV
+895 QGPTA

-925 GERYVS
+925 GERYIS
-931 TTAPTNAGSYTA
+931 ATAPTNAGSYTV

-954 CAAAVARFT
+954 CAAAVACFT
-963 IAKADVSISVDNA
+963 IAKADVSITVSDA
-976 TVTYN
+976 TVTYDA
-981 GAAQGL
+981 GAHGL

-1000 SGQLVMRYGG
+1000 SDQLVMRYAG
-1010 KDVEPT
+1010 KDTEPT

-1035 TSAPATL
+1035 TSVPATL
-1042 TIASRPVTIT
+1042 TIVRRPVTIT
-1052 PQATFSPSREPLY
+1052 PQASFSPSREPLY
-1065 KVSGAKDPDLGFTV
+1065 KVSGAKDPDLGFTI

-1099 CDALKPVV
+1099 SDALKPVV
-1107 SRADS
+1107 SRTDS
-1112 SEEPGEYDI
+1112 SEKPGEYDI
-1121 MVSVTE
+1121 KVTVTE

-1141 ILPRIAVEGSE
+1141 ILPRITVKAGE
-1152 NGTAELAGD
+1152 NGTAELSGD
-1161 GLVEDVTSEGE
+1161 GLVEDMTSDDEA
-1172 TLQGAKPGTTLALSA
+1172 LQGAKPGTTLALSA
-1187 KANDGYAFTG
+1187 KANEGYTFTG
-1197 WTIVSG
+1197 WTVVSG
-1203 DATID
+1203 DAVIS
-1208 DAGVAQ
+1208 DAAAAQ
-1214 ATLTVGNQNVV
+1214 TTFTVGNQNVEI
-1225 VKPNFSLS
+1225 KANFSLS
-1233 LVPIDPS
+1233 WTPIDPS
-1240 VIKFNVKVSVA
+1240 VTKFNVKVSVA
-1251 DDEGGSASCSPEA
+1251 GDEGGSASCSPEA
-1264 GATGETVT
+1264 AATGETVT
-1272 IFAAPDDGYEFDYW
+1272 IFATPDDGYEFDYW
-1286 EVASGGIELADA
+1286 EVASGDIELAAA

-1311 PHVVAHFKKVA
+1311 PHAVAHFKKVA

-1336 SPVTPASDKSGV
+1336 SPVTPTSDKSV
-1348 KTAKKTGPAV
+1348 VAASKKSGPAV

-1364 SAVVAPLALAGTAAI
+1364 TAAVAPVALAGAAAI

>member
-1 MSRDHECPRDSIERV
+1 MSRNHECPRDSIERV

-43 ATAHAVDGRVP
+43 AIADAVDGQAP
-54 AAEQQTETTQGPSDS
+54 AAEQQAGTTQGASDS
-69 SDEGVSAPDG
+69 SDEGVSTPDG
-79 GKPAGSVEDQ
+79 EKNAGADEDQ
-89 KEAPAPTVDEGADS
+89 KVMSAPPVDEDAAS
-103 ANDESQLQGGSV
+103 ANDESQLQGGIV
-115 GEGLTAEV
+115 GEGLAADDAADQDINSPV
-123 ASDQEVSSL
+123 DAQAS
-132 IDVQTTESLRY
+132 ESLRY

-169 VLNGNEKV
+169 VRGSDKPV
-177 VEPGWALSN
+177 PVEPGWALSN
-186 KVLNPSLASGTYS
+186 KALDLPSGTYS

-208 NLSKWGYKDC
+208 NPKKWGYKDC

-224 RYWTATFNAAGCADG
+224 CYWTATFKAAGCADG
-239 GVLIDGV
+239 GALIDGV
-246 VASSYDIDEGAT
+246 AVTSYDIDHAAT
-258 KTFTPKQVE
+258 KTFTAKQVE

-272 SVMNGTSEITPNE
+272 SVMNGGAAIAPNE

-292 SGADS
+292 NKADS
-297 NIVISYKA
+297 NIVITYKA
-305 AVQANI
+305 AAQANI

-319 DSATVGGV
+319 DNATVGNV
-327 SADEDDTIVVNY
+327 SADEDGTIVVNY
-339 KNPGDIVAKPKDG
+339 KNPGDIVAMPKDG
-352 YAVAGVVLVD
+352 YAVAGVALVD
-362 DADRSEVTLSAPSY
+362 DADGSEVALAAPSY
-376 SNHVATVAGVP
+376 TDHVATVTGVP
-387 ALTKDGHYTLKVS
+387 VLKKDGHYTLKVS

-415 VLGRSDKSAYKQLV
+415 VLGRSDKRAYKQLV

-442 GLSADDVE
+442 GLSADDVTIE
-450 IKFNAGGTF
+450 FNAGGTF
-459 GDVWRSLDF
+459 GDPWRSLGF
-468 TPGLFNFG
+468 TPGLFDFG
-476 QHEFGANGDGST
+476 RHEFGANGDGST

-510 TVVDGRYKTEMS
+510 TVVDGRYKTELS
-522 CNTNVSIQYNTDA
+522 CNTNVSIQYNADA

-547 PRVTYTDDAGNTATV
+547 PRVTYTDDAGDTATV

-594 ASEGDQL
+594 TSEGNQL
-601 GYQPCSAEGVT
+601 GYQPCSVEGVT

-643 EPGNEETKPIT
+643 EPSNEETKPIT

-686 KLDQGISLSKLAEIV
+686 QLDQGISLGKLAEIV
-701 NNDATMS
+701 NSDAAMS

-717 GVENPEQIVNG
+717 GVENPEQIVDG
-728 LKTVLNSLTQYGLG
+728 LKTVLNTLTQYGLG

-769 KTSVGMG
+769 KTSVGVG
-776 YLTIAPKTT
+776 YLTIAPKTA
-785 DISLKWKQELPHK
+785 DVRLEWKQELPHK
-798 VLSYDEAQNFTFGAN
+798 ALSYDEARNFTFGAN
-813 VFDGDKDITGKAN
+813 AFDGNKDITGQAN

-832 GITAEGKAYLSSG
+832 GVTAEGKAYLSSE
-845 APRVPGAYTETA
+845 APRVPGAFTETA

-867 PISRAFSIGRNET
+867 PISRAFSICRSET
-880 KVTITGDAFTYNGTA
+880 KVTISGDSFTYNGTA
-895 QGPTV
+895 QGPTAD
-900 VVTDPDDNPI
+900 VTDPSGNPI

-925 GERYVS
+925 GERYIS
-931 TTAPTNAGSYTA
+931 ATAPTNAGSYTV

-987 TATATIADGAIDV
+987 TARATIADGTIDV
-1000 SGQLVMRYGG
+1000 SDQLIMRYGG
-1010 KDVEPT
+1010 KDAEPT

-1042 TIASRPVTIT
+1042 TIEPRPVTIT
-1052 PQATFSPSREPLY
+1052 PQATFSPTREPLY

-1079 EDGAAGT
+1079 EDKAAAT
-1086 APWKGERDLVTTV
+1086 APWKGDKGLVDTV
-1099 CDALKPVV
+1099 CDTLKPFVD
-1107 SRADS
+1107 RADS
-1112 SEEPGEYDI
+1112 SEKPGDHDI
-1121 MVSVTE
+1121 KVSVTE
-1127 NKNFAPTLGTCTLT
+1127 NKNFAPTLGTCMLT
-1141 ILPRIAVEGSE
+1141 ILPRITLEGSE
-1152 NGTAELAGD
+1152 NGTAELSGD

-1187 KANDGYAFTG
+1187 KANDGYTFTG
-1197 WTIVSG
+1197 WTVVSG
-1203 DATID
+1203 DAVID
-1208 DAGVAQ
+1208 DAGATQ
-1214 ATLTVGNQNVV
+1214 ATLTVGSQNVV

-1233 LVPIDPS
+1233 WMPIDPS
-1240 VIKFNVKVSVA
+1240 VVKFNVKVSVA
-1251 DDEGGSASCSPEA
+1251 GDEGGSASCSPTA
-1264 GATGETVT
+1264 AATGETVT
-1272 IFAAPDDGYEFDYW
+1272 ISATPDDGYEFDYW
-1286 EVASGGIELADA
+1286 EVASGDIELADA
-1298 DAATTTFVMGSAQ
+1298 DAATTTFVMGSTQ
-1311 PHVVAHFKKVA
+1311 PHAVAHFKKVA
-1322 APTPAPEQTPAAPA
+1322 APTPAPEQTPAGPA
-1336 SPVTPASDKSGV
+1336 SPVTPASDDSGV

-1364 SAVVAPLALAGTAAI
+1364 TAAAAPFALAGTAAI

>member
-43 ATAHAVDGRVP
+43 AIADAVDGQVP
-54 AAEQQTETTQGPSDS
+54 AAEQQAGTTQGPSDS

-79 GKPAGSVEDQ
+79 KKDAGADEDQ
-89 KEAPAPTVDEGADS
+89 KVMSAPTVDEGADS

-115 GEGLTAEV
+115 GEGLEADDAADQG
-123 ASDQEVSSL
+123 ASNL
-132 IDVQTTESLRY
+132 IAVQATESLRY

-169 VLNGNEKV
+169 VRGSDKPV
-177 VEPGWALSN
+177 PVEPGWALSN
-186 KVLNPSLASGTYS
+186 KALDLPSGTYS

-208 NLSKWGYKDC
+208 NPKKWGYKDC

-224 RYWTATFNAAGCADG
+224 CYWTATFKAAGCADG
-239 GVLIDGV
+239 GALIDGAAV
-246 VASSYDIDEGAT
+246 TSYDIDHAAT

-272 SVMNGTSEITPNE
+272 SVMNGDDVITPNE

-297 NIVISYKA
+297 NIVITYKA
-305 AVQANI
+305 AAQANI

-319 DSATVGGV
+319 DNATVGNV
-327 SADEDDTIVVNY
+327 SADEDGTIVVNY
-339 KNPGDIVAKPKDG
+339 KNPGDIVAMPKDG
-352 YAVAGVVLVD
+352 YAVTGIVLVK
-362 DADRSEVTLSAPSY
+362 DADGSEVALDAPSY
-376 SNHVATVAGVP
+376 TDHVATVAGVP
-387 ALTKDGHYTLKVS
+387 VLKKDGHYTLKVS
-400 TVKAGIKGIDGAEVG
+400 TTKAGIKGINGAEVG

-429 FNAAFDQQGSVPA
+429 FNAAFDQQNSVPA
-442 GLSADDVE
+442 GLSADDVTIE
-450 IKFNAGGTF
+450 FNAGGTF
-459 GDVWRSLDF
+459 GDVWQSLDF
-468 TPGLFNFG
+468 KRGWLDFVR
-476 QHEFGANGDGST
+476 HEFGANGDGST

-510 TVVDGRYKTEMS
+510 KIVDGRYKTEMS
-522 CNTNVSIQYNTDA
+522 CNTNVSIRYNTDA

-547 PRVTYTDDAGNTATV
+547 PRVTYTDGAGNTATV

-594 ASEGDQL
+594 TSEGNQL
-601 GYQPCSAEGVT
+601 GYQPCSVEGVT

-630 YGETVKIADLVNS
+630 YGETVKISDLVDS
-643 EPGNEETKPIT
+643 EPSNEETKPIT

-665 YVSVDLS
+665 YVSIDLS

-686 KLDQGISLSKLAEIV
+686 KLDQGISLGKLAEIV
-701 NNDATMS
+701 NNDATMT
-708 ALTAMLKLA
+708 ALTTMLKLA

-776 YLTIAPKTT
+776 YLTIAPKTA
-785 DISLKWKQELPHK
+785 DVSLEWKQELPNK
-798 VLSYDEAQNFTFGAN
+798 ALSYEEAQNFTFGAN
-813 VFDGDKDITGKAN
+813 AFDGDKDITGKAN

-832 GITAEGKAYLSSG
+832 GITAEGKAYLSCE

-867 PISRAFSIGRNET
+867 PISRAFSICRGET
-880 KVTITGDAFTYNGTA
+880 KVTISGNAFTYNGTP
-895 QGPTV
+895 QGPTA
-900 VVTDPDDNPI
+900 VVTDPSGNPI
-910 EGAEVTLLYMGTTSM
+910 EGAELTFLYMGTTSV
-925 GERYVS
+925 GERYMS
-931 TTAPTNAGSYTA
+931 ATAPTNAGSYTV

-963 IAKADVSISVDNA
+963 IAKADVSITVNDA
-976 TVTYN
+976 TAIYDA
-981 GAAQGL
+981 GIHGL
-987 TATATIADGAIDV
+987 TASATFANGTIDV
-1000 SGQLVMRYGG
+1000 SDQLVMRYGG
-1010 KDVEPT
+1010 KDTEPT

-1035 TSAPATL
+1035 TSVPATL
-1042 TIASRPVTIT
+1042 TIAPRPVTIT

-1079 EDGAAGT
+1079 EDTSAVT
-1086 APWKGERDLVTTV
+1086 APWKGERPLVTTV
-1099 CDALKPVV
+1099 CDALNPVV

-1112 SEEPGEYDI
+1112 SEEPGDYDI
-1121 MVSVTE
+1121 KVSVTE

-1141 ILPRIAVEGSE
+1141 ILPRITVKAGE
-1152 NGTAELAGD
+1152 NGTAELSGD
-1161 GLVEDVTSEGE
+1161 GLVEDMTSDDEA
-1172 TLQGAKPGTTLALSA
+1172 LQGAKPGTTLALSA
-1187 KANDGYAFTG
+1187 KANDGYVFTG

-1208 DAGVAQ
+1208 DAGAAQ
-1214 ATLTVGNQNVV
+1214 ATLTVGSQNVV

-1233 LVPIDPS
+1233 LTPIDPS
-1240 VIKFNVKVSVA
+1240 VVKFNVKVSVA
-1251 DDEGGSASCSPEA
+1251 GDEGGSASCSPEA
-1264 GATGETVT
+1264 AATGETVT
-1272 IFAAPDDGYEFDYW
+1272 IFATPDDGYEFDYW
-1286 EVASGGIELADA
+1286 EVASGDIELADA
-1298 DAATTTFVMGSAQ
+1298 AAATTTFVMGSTQ
-1311 PHVVAHFKKVA
+1311 PHAVAHFKKVA
-1322 APTPAPEQTPAAPA
+1322 APTPAPEQTPAGPA

-1348 KTAKKTGPAV
+1348 AASKKSGPAV

-1364 SAVVAPLALAGTAAI
+1364 TAAVAPFALAGAAAI

>member
-16 HVKKEHLNRTIA
+16 HVKKEHLNRTIV

-43 ATAHAVDGRVP
+43 AIADAVDGQVP
-54 AAEQQTETTQGPSDS
+54 AAEQRVEATQSPSDS
-69 SDEGVSAPDG
+69 SDEGIPAPDG
-79 GKPAGSVEDQ
+79 EKDADADGDQ
-89 KEAPAPTVDEGADS
+89 KVVPAPTVGKDADS
-103 ANDESQLQGGSV
+103 ANDETQSQGDPA
-115 GEGLTAEV
+115 GEGLAADD
-123 ASDQEVSSL
+123 ASDQDTSSL
-132 IDVQTTESLRY
+132 IATRAAESLRY
-143 HAKLTE
+143 HATLTKR
-149 GELRN
+149 ELRD

-161 KHVTNYKI
+161 KHPTDYKI
-169 VLNGNEKV
+169 VHGSDKPV
-177 VEPGWALSN
+177 DVEFIKWALSN
-186 KVLNPSLASGTYS
+186 EALDLPSGTYS

-208 NLSKWGYKDC
+208 NPMKWGYTDC

-224 RYWTATFNAAGCADG
+224 RYWTATFNAAGCAG
-239 GVLIDGV
+239 GGALIDGAAV
-246 VASSYDIDEGAT
+246 TSYDIDDAAT

-272 SVMNGTSEITPNE
+272 SVMNGDDVITPNE

-292 SGADS
+292 SKADS
-297 NIVISYKA
+297 NILISYKA
-305 AVQANI
+305 AAQANI

-319 DSATVGGV
+319 DNATVGNV
-327 SADEDDTIVVNY
+327 SADEDGTIVVNY

-352 YAVAGVVLVD
+352 YAVAGVALVKD
-362 DADRSEVTLSAPSY
+362 PDGSEVTLGAPSY

-415 VLGRSDKSAYKQLV
+415 VLGRSDKSAYMQLV

-450 IKFNAGGTF
+450 IKFNAGGSF
-459 GDVWRSLDF
+459 GDVWQPLDF
-468 TPGLFNFG
+468 KRGRLDFVR
-476 QHEFGANGDGST
+476 HEFGANGDGST

-510 TVVDGRYKTEMS
+510 KIVDGRYKTELS

-562 PGTSN
+562 PGTSI

-594 ASEGDQL
+594 TSEGNQL

-643 EPGNEETKPIT
+643 EPSNEETKPIT

-686 KLDQGISLSKLAEIV
+686 KLDQGISLGKLAEIV
-701 NNDATMS
+701 NNDATMT

-813 VFDGDKDITGKAN
+813 AFDGDKDITGKAN

-832 GITAEGKAYLSSG
+832 GITAEGKAYLSSE

-857 TVIGGNYLAK
+857 T
-867 PISRAFSIGRNET
+867 
-880 KVTITGDAFTYNGTA
+880 
-895 QGPTV
+895 
-900 VVTDPDDNPI
+900 
-910 EGAEVTLLYMGTTSM
+910 
-925 GERYVS
+925 
-931 TTAPTNAGSYTA
+931 
-943 IATYAG
+943 
-949 DATHD
+949 
-954 CAAAVARFT
+954 
-963 IAKADVSISVDNA
+963 
-976 TVTYN
+976 
-981 GAAQGL
+981 
-987 TATATIADGAIDV
+987 
-1000 SGQLVMRYGG
+1000 
-1010 KDVEPT
+1010 
-1016 DAGTY
+1016 
-1021 KSFAIFPGNGNING
+1021 
-1035 TSAPATL
+1035 
-1042 TIASRPVTIT
+1042 
-1052 PQATFSPSREPLY
+1052 
-1065 KVSGAKDPDLGFTV
+1065 
-1079 EDGAAGT
+1079 
-1086 APWKGERDLVTTV
+1086 
-1099 CDALKPVV
+1099 
-1107 SRADS
+1107 
-1112 SEEPGEYDI
+1112 
-1121 MVSVTE
+1121 
-1127 NKNFAPTLGTCTLT
+1127 
-1141 ILPRIAVEGSE
+1141 
-1152 NGTAELAGD
+1152 
-1161 GLVEDVTSEGE
+1161 
-1172 TLQGAKPGTTLALSA
+1172 
-1187 KANDGYAFTG
+1187 
-1197 WTIVSG
+1197 
-1203 DATID
+1203 
-1208 DAGVAQ
+1208 
-1214 ATLTVGNQNVV
+1214 
-1225 VKPNFSLS
+1225 
-1233 LVPIDPS
+1233 
-1240 VIKFNVKVSVA
+1240 
-1251 DDEGGSASCSPEA
+1251 
-1264 GATGETVT
+1264 
-1272 IFAAPDDGYEFDYW
+1272 
-1286 EVASGGIELADA
+1286 
-1298 DAATTTFVMGSAQ
+1298 AATTSSS
-1311 PHVVAHFKKVA
+1311 PSA
-1322 APTPAPEQTPAAPA
+1322 AP
-1336 SPVTPASDKSGV
+1336 S
-1348 KTAKKTGPAV
+1348 
-1358 PETGDP
+1358 P
-1364 SAVVAPLALAGTAAI
+1364 SAATKP
-1379 AAAALRR
+1379 R
-1386 RRED
+1386 

>member
-43 ATAHAVDGRVP
+43 AIADAVDGQVP
-54 AAEQQTETTQGPSDS
+54 AAEQQAGTTQGASDS

-79 GKPAGSVEDQ
+79 EKNAGADEDQ
-89 KEAPAPTVDEGADS
+89 KVMSTPTVDEDAAS
-103 ANDESQLQGGSV
+103 ANDESQLQGGIV
-115 GEGLTAEV
+115 GEGLAADDAADQDINSPV
-123 ASDQEVSSL
+123 DAQAS
-132 IDVQTTESLRY
+132 ESLRY

-169 VLNGNEKV
+169 VRGSDKPV
-177 VEPGWALSN
+177 PVEPGWALSN
-186 KVLNPSLASGTYS
+186 KALDLPSGTYS

-208 NLSKWGYKDC
+208 NPKKWGYKDC

-224 RYWTATFNAAGCADG
+224 CYWTATFKAAGCADG
-239 GVLIDGV
+239 GALIDGV
-246 VASSYDIDEGAT
+246 AVTSYDIDHAAT
-258 KTFTPKQVE
+258 KTFIAKQVE

-272 SVMNGTSEITPNE
+272 SVMNGDDVITPNE

-292 SGADS
+292 SKADS
-297 NIVISYKA
+297 NIVITYKA
-305 AVQANI
+305 AAQANI

-319 DSATVGGV
+319 GGATVGNA
-327 SADEDDTIVVNY
+327 SAGEDGTIVVNY
-339 KNPGDIVAKPKDG
+339 KNPGDIVVKPKDG
-352 YAVAGVVLVD
+352 YAVTGIVLVN
-362 DADRSEVTLSAPSY
+362 DADDSEVALDAPSY
-376 SNHVATVAGVP
+376 TDHVATVTGVP
-387 ALTKDGHYTLKVS
+387 VLTKDGHYTLKVS
-400 TVKAGIKGIDGAEVG
+400 TAKAGIKGIDGAEVG

-547 PRVTYTDDAGNTATV
+547 PRVTYTDDAGNTASV
-562 PGTSN
+562 PGIAT
-567 DSFEFDGIKLPTD
+567 DSFEFDGIALPTD

-643 EPGNEETKPIT
+643 EPSNEETKPIT

-776 YLTIAPKTT
+776 YLTIAPKTA
-785 DISLKWKQELPHK
+785 DVRLEWKEQLPHK

-813 VFDGDKDITGKAN
+813 AFDGDKDITGKAN

-832 GITAEGKAYLSSG
+832 GITAEGKAYLSSE

-867 PISRAFSIGRNET
+867 PISRAFSIGRSET
-880 KVTITGDAFTYNGTA
+880 KVTISGNAFTYNGTA
-895 QGPTV
+895 QGPTA

-931 TTAPTNAGSYTA
+931 ATAPTNAGSYTM

-963 IAKADVSISVDNA
+963 IAKADVSITVNDA

-1000 SGQLVMRYGG
+1000 SDQLVMRYGG
-1010 KDVEPT
+1010 KDTEPT

-1035 TSAPATL
+1035 TSVEATL
-1042 TIASRPVTIT
+1042 VIERRPVTIT
-1052 PQATFSPSREPLY
+1052 PQASFSPSREPLY

-1172 TLQGAKPGTTLALSA
+1172 TLQGAKPGTALALSA

-1197 WTIVSG
+1197 WTVVSG
-1203 DATID
+1203 DAVID
-1208 DAGVAQ
+1208 DAGAAQ
-1214 ATLTVGNQNVV
+1214 ATLTVGSQNVV

-1233 LVPIDPS
+1233 WTPIDPS
-1240 VIKFNVKVSVA
+1240 AIKFNVKVSVA

-1264 GATGETVT
+1264 AATGETVT

-1286 EVASGGIELADA
+1286 EVASGDIELADA

-1311 PHVVAHFKKVA
+1311 PHAVAHFKKAA
-1322 APTPAPEQTPAAPA
+1322 APTPAPDQTPAGPA
-1336 SPVTPASDKSGV
+1336 SSVTPASDKSGAA
-1348 KTAKKTGPAV
+1348 TSKKSGSAV

-1364 SAVVAPLALAGTAAI
+1364 SAVVAPVALAGAAAI

>member
-43 ATAHAVDGRVP
+43 AIADAVDGQVP
-54 AAEQQTETTQGPSDS
+54 AAEQQAGTTQGASDS

-79 GKPAGSVEDQ
+79 EKNAGADEDQ
-89 KEAPAPTVDEGADS
+89 KVMSTPTVDEDAAS
-103 ANDESQLQGGSV
+103 ANDESQLQGGIV
-115 GEGLTAEV
+115 GEGLAADDAADQDINSPV
-123 ASDQEVSSL
+123 DAQAS
-132 IDVQTTESLRY
+132 ESLRY

-169 VLNGNEKV
+169 VRGSDKPV
-177 VEPGWALSN
+177 PVEPGWALSN
-186 KVLNPSLASGTYS
+186 KALDLPSGTYS

-208 NLSKWGYKDC
+208 NPKKWGYKDC

-224 RYWTATFNAAGCADG
+224 CYWTATFKAAGCADG
-239 GVLIDGV
+239 GALIDGV
-246 VASSYDIDEGAT
+246 AVTSYDIDHAAT
-258 KTFTPKQVE
+258 KTFIAKQVE

-272 SVMNGTSEITPNE
+272 SVMNGDDVITPNE

-292 SGADS
+292 SKADS
-297 NIVISYKA
+297 NIVITYKA
-305 AVQANI
+305 AAQANI

-319 DSATVGGV
+319 DGATVGNA
-327 SADEDDTIVVNY
+327 SAGEDGTIVVNY
-339 KNPGDIVAKPKDG
+339 KNPGDIVVKPKDG
-352 YAVAGVVLVD
+352 YAVTGIVLVN
-362 DADRSEVTLSAPSY
+362 DADDSEVALDAPSY
-376 SNHVATVAGVP
+376 TDHVATVTGVP
-387 ALTKDGHYTLKVS
+387 VLTKDGHYTLKVS
-400 TVKAGIKGIDGAEVG
+400 TAKAGIKGIDGAEVG

-547 PRVTYTDDAGNTATV
+547 PRVTYTDDAGNTASV
-562 PGTSN
+562 PGIAT
-567 DSFEFDGIKLPTD
+567 DSFEFDGIALPTD

-643 EPGNEETKPIT
+643 EPSNEETKPIT

-776 YLTIAPKTT
+776 YLTIAPKTA
-785 DISLKWKQELPHK
+785 DVRLEWKEQLPHK

-813 VFDGDKDITGKAN
+813 AFDGDKDITGQAN

-832 GITAEGKAYLSSG
+832 GIAAEGKAYLSSE

-867 PISRAFSIGRNET
+867 PISRAFSIGRSET
-880 KVTITGDAFTYNGTA
+880 KVTISGNAFTYNGTA
-895 QGPTV
+895 QGPTA

-931 TTAPTNAGSYTA
+931 ATAPTNAGSYTM

-963 IAKADVSISVDNA
+963 IAKADVSITVNDA

-987 TATATIADGAIDV
+987 TATATIADGTIDV
-1000 SGQLVMRYGG
+1000 SDQLIMRYGG
-1010 KDVEPT
+1010 KDAEPT

-1042 TIASRPVTIT
+1042 TIEPRPVTIT
-1052 PQATFSPSREPLY
+1052 PQATFSPTREPLY

-1079 EDGAAGT
+1079 EDKAAAT
-1086 APWKGERDLVTTV
+1086 APWKGDKGLVDTV
-1099 CDALKPVV
+1099 CDTLKPFVD
-1107 SRADS
+1107 RADS
-1112 SEEPGEYDI
+1112 SEKPGDHDI
-1121 MVSVTE
+1121 KVSVTE
-1127 NKNFAPTLGTCTLT
+1127 NKNFAPTLGTCMLT
-1141 ILPRIAVEGSE
+1141 ILPRITLEGSE
-1152 NGTAELAGD
+1152 NGTAELSGD

-1187 KANDGYAFTG
+1187 KANDGYVFTG
-1197 WTIVSG
+1197 WTIDSG
-1203 DATID
+1203 DAVID
-1208 DAGVAQ
+1208 DARAAQ
-1214 ATLTVGNQNVV
+1214 ATLTVGNQNVEI
-1225 VKPNFSLS
+1225 KANFSLS
-1233 LVPIDPS
+1233 LTPIDPS

-1264 GATGETVT
+1264 AATGETVT

-1311 PHVVAHFKKVA
+1311 PHFVAHFKKVA
-1322 APTPAPEQTPAAPA
+1322 APTPAPDQTPAGPA
-1336 SPVTPASDKSGV
+1336 SSVTPASDDSGV

-1364 SAVVAPLALAGTAAI
+1364 SAAVAPVALVGAAAI
-1379 AAAALRR
+1379 AVAALRR

>member
-43 ATAHAVDGRVP
+43 AIADAVDGQVP
-54 AAEQQTETTQGPSDS
+54 AAEQQAGTTQGASDS

-79 GKPAGSVEDQ
+79 EKNAGADEDQ
-89 KEAPAPTVDEGADS
+89 KVMSTPTVDEDAAS
-103 ANDESQLQGGSV
+103 ANDESQLQGGIV
-115 GEGLTAEV
+115 GEGLAADDAADQDINSPV
-123 ASDQEVSSL
+123 DAQAS
-132 IDVQTTESLRY
+132 ESLRY

-169 VLNGNEKV
+169 VRGSDKPV
-177 VEPGWALSN
+177 PVEPGWALSN
-186 KVLNPSLASGTYS
+186 KALDLPSGTYS

-208 NLSKWGYKDC
+208 NPKKWGYKDC

-224 RYWTATFNAAGCADG
+224 CYWTATFKAAGCADG
-239 GVLIDGV
+239 GALIDGV
-246 VASSYDIDEGAT
+246 AVTSYDIDHAAT
-258 KTFTPKQVE
+258 KTFIAKQVE

-272 SVMNGTSEITPNE
+272 SVMNGDDVITPNE

-327 SADEDDTIVVNY
+327 SADEDGTIVVNY

-352 YAVAGVVLVD
+352 YAVAGVALVD
-362 DADRSEVTLSAPSY
+362 DADGSEVALAAPSY
-376 SNHVATVAGVP
+376 TDHVATVTGVP
-387 ALTKDGHYTLKVS
+387 VLKKDGHYTLKVS

-429 FNAAFDQQGSVPA
+429 FNASFDQQGSVPA

-510 TVVDGRYKTEMS
+510 TVVDGRYKTELS

-567 DSFEFDGIKLPTD
+567 DSFEFDGIALPTD

-643 EPGNEETKPIT
+643 EPSNEETKPIT

-776 YLTIAPKTT
+776 YLTIAPKTA
-785 DISLKWKQELPHK
+785 DVRLEWKEQLPHK

-813 VFDGDKDITGKAN
+813 AFDGDKDITGKAN

-832 GITAEGKAYLSSG
+832 GITAEGKAYLSSE

-1035 TSAPATL
+1035 TSVEATL
-1042 TIASRPVTIT
+1042 VVKPRPVTIT
-1052 PQATFSPSREPLY
+1052 PQASFSPTREPLY

-1079 EDGAAGT
+1079 EDGAAET

-1107 SRADS
+1107 ARPDS
-1112 SEEPGEYDI
+1112 SEEPGEHDI

-1141 ILPRIAVEGSE
+1141 ILPSITVKGSE
-1152 NGTAELAGD
+1152 NGTAELSGD

-1187 KANDGYAFTG
+1187 KANDGYVFNG
-1197 WTIVSG
+1197 WTIVSD

-1208 DAGVAQ
+1208 DADAAQ
-1214 ATLTVGNQNVV
+1214 ATLTVGSQNVV

-1233 LVPIDPS
+1233 LTPIDPS

-1264 GATGETVT
+1264 AATGETVT

-1286 EVASGGIELADA
+1286 EVASGDIELADA

-1311 PHVVAHFKKVA
+1311 PHAVAHFKKVA
-1322 APTPAPEQTPAAPA
+1322 APTPAPDQTPAGPA
-1336 SPVTPASDKSGV
+1336 SPVTPASDDSGV
-1348 KTAKKTGPAV
+1348 KTAKKSGDTAV

-1364 SAVVAPLALAGTAAI
+1364 SADVAPLALAGVAAI

-1386 RRED
+1386 RREE

>member
-1 MSRDHECPRDSIERV
+1 MSRDHECPRGSIERV

-43 ATAHAVDGRVP
+43 AIADAVDGQVP
-54 AAEQQTETTQGPSDS
+54 AAEQQMETTQGASDS
-69 SDEGVSAPDG
+69 SDEGISAPDG
-79 GKPAGSVEDQ
+79 KKPAGSVEDQ
-89 KEAPAPTVDEGADS
+89 KEAPAPTVGEDAASADNESQSQSDPVSEDS
-103 ANDESQLQGGSV
+103 A
-115 GEGLTAEV
+115 V
-123 ASDQEVSSL
+123 ASDQDASSL
-132 IDVQTTESLRY
+132 IDVQATESLRY

-149 GELRN
+149 GELRS

-161 KHVTNYKI
+161 KHPTDYRI
-169 VLNGNEKV
+169 VRDGDDPV
-177 VEPGWALSN
+177 D
-186 KVLNPSLASGTYS
+186 VLIKWTGSKKACDLPSGTYS
-199 VQYYDTSNW
+199 VQYRNW
-208 NLSKWGYKDC
+208 KWEYVDC
-218 GSFELQ
+218 GSFDLQ
-224 RYWTATFNAAGCADG
+224 CYWTATFSAAGCADG
-239 GVLIDGV
+239 GALIDGTAV
-246 VASSYDIDEGAT
+246 TSCDIDDGAT
-258 KTFTPKQVE
+258 KTFTAKQVE

-272 SVMNGTSEITPNE
+272 SVMNGDAAIAPNE
-285 DGSYTIP
+285 DGSYAIP
-292 SGADS
+292 SKADS

-305 AVQANI
+305 AAQANI

-319 DSATVGGV
+319 DNATVGNV
-327 SADEDDTIVVNY
+327 SADEDGTIDVNY
-339 KNPGDIVAKPKDG
+339 KNPGDIVVKPKDG
-352 YAVAGVVLVD
+352 YAVAGVALVND
-362 DADRSEVTLSAPSY
+362 TDGSEVTLGATSY

-387 ALTKDGHYTLKVS
+387 ALAKDGHYTLKVS
-400 TVKAGIKGIDGAEVG
+400 TAKAGIKGIDGAEVG
-415 VLGRSDKSAYKQLV
+415 VLGRSDKRAYKQLV

-442 GLSADDVE
+442 GLSADNVE

-459 GDVWRSLDF
+459 GDVWQSLDF
-468 TPGLFNFG
+468 TPGLLNFG

-502 GSSVELSV
+502 GSSIELSV
-510 TVVDGRYKTEMS
+510 KVVDGRYKTELS
-522 CNTNVSIQYNTDA
+522 CNTNVSIQYNADA
-535 DAMRDE
+535 DAMRDG

-547 PRVTYTDDAGNTATV
+547 PRVTYTDDAGATATV
-562 PGTSN
+562 PSTSA

-594 ASEGDQL
+594 TSEGDQL
-601 GYQPCSAEGVT
+601 GYQPCSVEGVT

-630 YGETVKIADLVNS
+630 YGETVKISDLVDS
-643 EPGNEETKPIT
+643 EPSNEETKPIT

-672 YYSPAVQKVINQVL
+672 YYSLAVQKVINQVL
-686 KLDQGISLSKLAEIV
+686 KLDQGISLGKLAEVV
-701 NNDATMS
+701 NNDATMT

-756 VYVTVAATTSGNY
+756 VYVTVAVTTSGNY

-776 YLTIAPKTT
+776 YLTIAPKTA
-785 DISLKWKQELPHK
+785 DVSLEWKQELPHK
-798 VLSYDEAQNFTFGAN
+798 ALSYEEAQNFTFGAN
-813 VFDGDKDITGKAN
+813 AFDGDKDITGQAN

-832 GITAEGKAYLSSG
+832 GVTAEGKAYLSSE
-845 APRVPGAYTETA
+845 APRVPGVYTETA

-867 PISRAFSIGRNET
+867 PISRAFSICRSES
-880 KVTITGDAFTYNGTA
+880 KVTISGNAFTYNGTA
-895 QGPTV
+895 QGPTA

-925 GERYVS
+925 GERYMS
-931 TTAPTNAGSYTA
+931 ATAPTNAGSYTV

-954 CAAAVARFT
+954 CAAAVACFT
-963 IAKADVSISVDNA
+963 IAKADVSITVSDA

-1000 SGQLVMRYGG
+1000 SDQLVMRYGG
-1010 KDVEPT
+1010 KDTEPT

-1035 TSAPATL
+1035 TSVEATL
-1042 TIASRPVTIT
+1042 VIEPRPVTIT
-1052 PQATFSPSREPLY
+1052 PQATFFPSREPLY
-1065 KVSGAKDPDLGFTV
+1065 KVSGAKDPDLGFTI

-1086 APWKGERDLVTTV
+1086 APWKGERDLATTV
-1099 CDALKPVV
+1099 SDALKPVV
-1107 SRADS
+1107 SRTDS
-1112 SEEPGEYDI
+1112 SEKPGDHDI
-1121 MVSVTE
+1121 KVTVTE

-1141 ILPRIAVEGSE
+1141 ILPRITVEGGE
-1152 NGTAELAGD
+1152 NGTAELSGD
-1161 GLVEDVTSEGE
+1161 GLVEDMTSDDEA
-1172 TLQGAKPGTTLALSA
+1172 LQGAKPGTTLALSA

-1208 DAGVAQ
+1208 DAGAAQ
-1214 ATLTVGNQNVV
+1214 ATLTVGSQNVV

-1233 LVPIDPS
+1233 LTPIDPS
-1240 VIKFNVKVSVA
+1240 VVKFNVKVSVA

-1264 GATGETVT
+1264 AATGETVT
-1272 IFAAPDDGYEFDYW
+1272 IFATPDDGYGFDYW
-1286 EVASGGIELADA
+1286 EVASGDIELADA
-1298 DAATTTFVMGSAQ
+1298 RAATTTFVMGSAQ
-1311 PHVVAHFKKVA
+1311 PHAVAHFKKVT
-1322 APTPAPEQTPAAPA
+1322 APTPVPDQTPAGPA
-1336 SPVTPASDKSGV
+1336 SSVTPASDKSGV
-1348 KTAKKTGPAV
+1348 AASKKSAPAV

-1364 SAVVAPLALAGTAAI
+1364 TAAVAPVALAGAAAI

>member
-43 ATAHAVDGRVP
+43 AIADAVDGQVP
-54 AAEQQTETTQGPSDS
+54 AAEQQAGTTQGASDS

-79 GKPAGSVEDQ
+79 EKNAGADEDQ
-89 KEAPAPTVDEGADS
+89 KVMSTPTVDEDAAS
-103 ANDESQLQGGSV
+103 ANDESQLQGGIV
-115 GEGLTAEV
+115 GEGLAADDAADQDINSPV
-123 ASDQEVSSL
+123 DAQAS
-132 IDVQTTESLRY
+132 ESLRY

-169 VLNGNEKV
+169 VRGSDKPV
-177 VEPGWALSN
+177 PVEPGWALSN
-186 KVLNPSLASGTYS
+186 KALDLPSGTYS

-208 NLSKWGYKDC
+208 NPKKWGYKDC

-224 RYWTATFNAAGCADG
+224 CYWTATFKAAGCADG
-239 GVLIDGV
+239 GALIDGV
-246 VASSYDIDEGAT
+246 AVTSYDIDHAAT
-258 KTFTPKQVE
+258 KTFIAKQVE

-272 SVMNGTSEITPNE
+272 SVMNGDDVITPNE

-292 SGADS
+292 SKADS
-297 NIVISYKA
+297 NIVITYKA
-305 AVQANI
+305 AAQANI

-319 DSATVGGV
+319 DGATVGNA
-327 SADEDDTIVVNY
+327 SAGEDGTIVVNY
-339 KNPGDIVAKPKDG
+339 KNPGDIVVKPKDG
-352 YAVAGVVLVD
+352 YAVTGIVLVN
-362 DADRSEVTLSAPSY
+362 DADDSEVALDAPSY
-376 SNHVATVAGVP
+376 TDHVSTVTGVP
-387 ALTKDGHYTLKVS
+387 VLTKDGHYTLKVS
-400 TVKAGIKGIDGAEVG
+400 TAKAGIKGIDGAEVG

-547 PRVTYTDDAGNTATV
+547 PRVTYTDDAGNTASV
-562 PGTSN
+562 PGIAT
-567 DSFEFDGIKLPTD
+567 DSFEFDGIALPTD

-643 EPGNEETKPIT
+643 EPSNEETKPIT

-776 YLTIAPKTT
+776 YLTIAPKTA
-785 DISLKWKQELPHK
+785 DVRLEWKEQLPHK

-813 VFDGDKDITGKAN
+813 AFDGDKDITGQAN

-832 GITAEGKAYLSSG
+832 GITAEGKAYLSSE

-867 PISRAFSIGRNET
+867 PISRAFSIGRSET
-880 KVTITGDAFTYNGTA
+880 KVTISGDAFTYNGTA
-895 QGPTV
+895 QGPTA

-931 TTAPTNAGSYTA
+931 ATAPTNAGSYTM

-963 IAKADVSISVDNA
+963 IAKADVSITVNDA

-987 TATATIADGAIDV
+987 TATATIADGTIDV
-1000 SGQLVMRYGG
+1000 SDQLVMRYGG
-1010 KDVEPT
+1010 KDTEPT

-1035 TSAPATL
+1035 TSVEATL
-1042 TIASRPVTIT
+1042 VIKPRPVTIT

-1079 EDGAAGT
+1079 EDTSAET

-1099 CDALKPVV
+1099 CDALNPVV
-1107 SRADS
+1107 ARADS
-1112 SEEPGEYDI
+1112 SEEPGDHDI
-1121 MVSVTE
+1121 KVSVTE

-1141 ILPRIAVEGSE
+1141 ILPRVTVEGSE

-1172 TLQGAKPGTTLALSA
+1172 TLQGAKPGATLALSA
-1187 KANDGYAFTG
+1187 KANDGYVFTG
-1197 WTIVSG
+1197 WTVVSG
-1203 DATID
+1203 DAVID
-1208 DAGVAQ
+1208 DAGAAQ

-1233 LVPIDPS
+1233 LTPIDPS

-1264 GATGETVT
+1264 AATGETVT

-1286 EVASGGIELADA
+1286 EVASGDIELADA

-1311 PHVVAHFKKVA
+1311 PHAVAHFKKVA
-1322 APTPAPEQTPAAPA
+1322 APTPAPDQTPAGPA
-1336 SPVTPASDKSGV
+1336 SPVTPASDNSVAATSKKSDGS
-1348 KTAKKTGPAV
+1348 AV

-1364 SAVVAPLALAGTAAI
+1364 SADVAPLALAGVAAI

>member
-43 ATAHAVDGRVP
+43 AIADAVDGQVP
-54 AAEQQTETTQGPSDS
+54 AAEQQAGTTQGPSDS

-79 GKPAGSVEDQ
+79 KKDADADEDQ
-89 KEAPAPTVDEGADS
+89 KVMSVPTVDEDADS
-103 ANDESQLQGGSV
+103 ANDVSQPQADPI
-115 GEGLTAEV
+115 GEGLADEV
-123 ASDQEVSSL
+123 ASDQGVSSP
-132 IDVQTTESLRY
+132 IDVRAAESLRY

-186 KVLNPSLASGTYS
+186 KVLDPSLTSGTYS
-199 VQYYDTSNW
+199 VQYYDMSSLNPK
-208 NLSKWGYKDC
+208 KWGYKDC

-224 RYWTATFNAAGCADG
+224 RYWTATFKAAGCADG
-239 GVLIDGV
+239 GALIDGTAV
-246 VASSYDIDEGAT
+246 TSYDIDEGAT
-258 KTFTPKQVE
+258 KTFTAKQVE

-272 SVMNGTSEITPNE
+272 SVMNGDDVITPNE

-292 SGADS
+292 SKPDS
-297 NIVISYKA
+297 NIVITYKA
-305 AVQANI
+305 AAQANI

-319 DSATVGGV
+319 DNATVGNV
-327 SADEDDTIVVNY
+327 SADEDGTIVVNY
-339 KNPGDIVAKPKDG
+339 KNPGDIVVKPKDG
-352 YAVAGVVLVD
+352 YAVAGVALVN
-362 DADRSEVTLSAPSY
+362 DADGSEVTLGIPSY

-387 ALTKDGHYTLKVS
+387 ALAKDGRYTLKVS

-429 FNAAFDQQGSVPA
+429 FNAAFDQQNSVPA
-442 GLSADDVE
+442 GLSADDVTIE
-450 IKFNAGGTF
+450 FNAGGTF
-459 GDVWRSLDF
+459 GDPWRSLGF
-468 TPGLFNFG
+468 TPGLFDFG
-476 QHEFGANGDGST
+476 RHEFGANGDGST
-488 EQIRITYA
+488 EQIRITYG

-502 GSSVELSV
+502 GSSIELSV
-510 TVVDGRYKTEMS
+510 KVVDGRYKTELS
-522 CNTNVSIQYNTDA
+522 CNTNVSIQYNADA

-562 PGTSN
+562 PGTST

-601 GYQPCSAEGVT
+601 GYRPCSVEGVT

-643 EPGNEETKPIT
+643 EPSNEETKPIT

-686 KLDQGISLSKLAEIV
+686 KLDQGISLGKLAEIV
-701 NNDATMS
+701 NNDATMT

-776 YLTIAPKTT
+776 YLTIAPKTA
-785 DISLKWKQELPHK
+785 DVSLEWKQELPHK
-798 VLSYDEAQNFTFGAN
+798 ALSYEEAQNFTFGAN
-813 VFDGDKDITGKAN
+813 AFDGDKDITGQAN

-832 GITAEGKAYLSSG
+832 GVTAEGKAYLSSE

-867 PISRAFSIGRNET
+867 PISRAFSICRSET
-880 KVTITGDAFTYNGTA
+880 KVTISGDSFTYNA
-895 QGPTV
+895 APQGPTA

-925 GERYVS
+925 GERYMS
-931 TTAPTNAGSYTA
+931 ATAPTNAGSYTV

-963 IAKADVSISVDNA
+963 IAKADVSISVVDA

-1000 SGQLVMRYGG
+1000 SDQLVMRYAG
-1010 KDVEPT
+1010 KDTEPT

-1021 KSFAIFPGNGNING
+1021 KSFAIFPGNANING
-1035 TSAPATL
+1035 TSVPATL
-1042 TIASRPVTIT
+1042 TIAPRPVAIT
-1052 PQATFSPSREPLY
+1052 PQASFSPSREPLY
-1065 KVSGAKDPDLGFTV
+1065 KVSGAKDPMLGFSV
-1079 EDGAAGT
+1079 EDEAAEA
-1086 APWKGERDLVTTV
+1086 APWKGKKNLVDTV
-1099 CDALKPVV
+1099 CDTLNPVV
-1107 SRADS
+1107 ARADS
-1112 SEEPGEYDI
+1112 SEEPGDHDI
-1121 MVSVTE
+1121 KVSVTE

-1141 ILPRIAVEGSE
+1141 ILPRITVKAGE
-1152 NGTAELAGD
+1152 NGTAELSGD
-1161 GLVEDVTSEGE
+1161 GLVEDMTSDDEV
-1172 TLQGAKPGTTLALSA
+1172 LQGAKPGTTLALSA
-1187 KANDGYAFTG
+1187 KANDGYVFTG

-1208 DAGVAQ
+1208 DAGAAQ
-1214 ATLTVGNQNVV
+1214 ATLTVGSQNVV

-1233 LVPIDPS
+1233 LTPIDPS
-1240 VIKFNVKVSVA
+1240 VVKFNVKVSVA
-1251 DDEGGSASCSPEA
+1251 GDEGGSASCSPEA
-1264 GATGETVT
+1264 AATGETVT
-1272 IFAAPDDGYEFDYW
+1272 IFATPDDGYEFDYW
-1286 EVASGGIELADA
+1286 EVASGDIELAAA
-1298 DAATTTFVMGSAQ
+1298 DAATTTFVMGSTQ
-1311 PHVVAHFKKVA
+1311 PHAVAHFKKVA
-1322 APTPAPEQTPAAPA
+1322 APTPVPDQTPAGPA
-1336 SPVTPASDKSGV
+1336 SSVTPASDKSGV
-1348 KTAKKTGPAV
+1348 AASKKSGPAV

-1364 SAVVAPLALAGTAAI
+1364 TAVVAPFALAGAAAI

>member
-43 ATAHAVDGRVP
+43 AIADAVDGQVP
-54 AAEQQTETTQGPSDS
+54 AAEQQAGTTQGPSDS

-79 GKPAGSVEDQ
+79 KKGADADEDQ
-89 KEAPAPTVDEGADS
+89 KVMSAPTVDEDADS
-103 ANDESQLQGGSV
+103 ANDVSQPQADPI
-115 GEGLTAEV
+115 GEGLADEV
-123 ASDQEVSSL
+123 ASDQGVSSP
-132 IDVQTTESLRY
+132 IDVRAAESLRY

-186 KVLNPSLASGTYS
+186 KVLDPSLTSGTYS
-199 VQYYDTSNW
+199 VQYYDMSSLNPK
-208 NLSKWGYKDC
+208 KWGYKDC

-224 RYWTATFNAAGCADG
+224 RYWTATFKAAGCADG
-239 GVLIDGV
+239 GALIDGTAV
-246 VASSYDIDEGAT
+246 TSYDIDHAAT
-258 KTFTPKQVE
+258 KTFTAKQVE

-272 SVMNGTSEITPNE
+272 SVMNGDDVITPNE

-292 SGADS
+292 SKADS
-297 NIVISYKA
+297 DIVITYKA
-305 AVQANI
+305 AAQANI

-319 DSATVGGV
+319 DNATVGNV
-327 SADEDDTIVVNY
+327 SADEDGTIVVNY
-339 KNPGDIVAKPKDG
+339 KNPGDIVVKPKDG
-352 YAVAGVVLVD
+352 YAVAGVALVN
-362 DADRSEVTLSAPSY
+362 DADRSEVTLGAPSY

-429 FNAAFDQQGSVPA
+429 FNATFDQQGSVPA

-488 EQIRITYA
+488 EQIRITYG

-510 TVVDGRYKTEMS
+510 TVVDGRYKTELS
-522 CNTNVSIQYNTDA
+522 CNTNVSIQYNADA

-541 LYKALA
+541 LYKALD

-562 PGTSN
+562 PGTSI

-594 ASEGDQL
+594 TSEGNQL
-601 GYQPCSAEGVT
+601 GYQPSRAEGVT

-630 YGETVKIADLVNS
+630 YGETVKISDLVDS
-643 EPGNEETKPIT
+643 EPSNEETKPIT

-686 KLDQGISLSKLAEIV
+686 KLDQGISLGKLAEIV
-701 NNDATMS
+701 NNDATMT

-742 SSTVALGGTPSKAG
+742 SSMVALGGTPSKAG

-776 YLTIAPKTT
+776 YLTIAPKTA
-785 DISLKWKQELPHK
+785 DVSLEWKQELPHK
-798 VLSYDEAQNFTFGAN
+798 ALSYEEAQNFTFGAN
-813 VFDGDKDITGKAN
+813 AFDGDKDITGQAN

-832 GITAEGKAYLSSG
+832 GVTAEGKAYLSSE

-867 PISRAFSIGRNET
+867 PISRAFSICRSET
-880 KVTITGDAFTYNGTA
+880 KVTISGNAFTYNGTP
-895 QGPTV
+895 QGPTA
-900 VVTDPDDNPI
+900 VVTDPSGNPI
-910 EGAEVTLLYMGTTSM
+910 EGAELTFLYMGTTSM
-925 GERYVS
+925 GERYMS
-931 TTAPTNAGSYTA
+931 ATAPTNAGSYTV

-963 IAKADVSISVDNA
+963 IAKADVSITVDDA
-976 TVTYN
+976 TVIYDA
-981 GAAQGL
+981 GVHGL
-987 TATATIADGAIDV
+987 TASATFANGTIDL
-1000 SGQLVMRYGG
+1000 SDQLVMRYGG
-1010 KDVEPT
+1010 KDTEPT

-1035 TSAPATL
+1035 TSVEATL
-1042 TIASRPVTIT
+1042 VIEPRPVTIT
-1052 PQATFSPSREPLY
+1052 PQASFSPSRESLY

-1079 EDGAAGT
+1079 EDTSAET
-1086 APWKGERDLVTTV
+1086 APWKGDKGLVDTV
-1099 CDALKPVV
+1099 CDTLNPVV
-1107 SRADS
+1107 ARADS
-1112 SEEPGEYDI
+1112 SEEPGDHDI
-1121 MVSVTE
+1121 KVSVTE

-1141 ILPRIAVEGSE
+1141 ILPRITVKAGE
-1152 NGTAELAGD
+1152 NGTAELSGD
-1161 GLVEDVTSEGE
+1161 GLVEDMTSDDEA
-1172 TLQGAKPGTTLALSA
+1172 LQGAKPGTTLALSA
-1187 KANDGYAFTG
+1187 KANDGYVFTG

-1208 DAGVAQ
+1208 DAGAEQ
-1214 ATLTVGNQNVV
+1214 ATLTVGSQNVV

-1233 LVPIDPS
+1233 LTPIDPS
-1240 VIKFNVKVSVA
+1240 VVKFNVKVSVA
-1251 DDEGGSASCSPEA
+1251 GDEGGSVSCSPEA
-1264 GATGETVT
+1264 AATGETVT

-1286 EVASGGIELADA
+1286 EVASGDIELADA

-1311 PHVVAHFKKVA
+1311 PHAVAHFKKVA
-1322 APTPAPEQTPAAPA
+1322 SPAPAPEQTPAGPA
-1336 SPVTPASDKSGV
+1336 SSMTPASDKSGV
-1348 KTAKKTGPAV
+1348 AASKKPGPAV

>member
-1 MSRDHECPRDSIERV
+1 MSRDHECPRGSIERV

-43 ATAHAVDGRVP
+43 AIADAVDGQVP
-54 AAEQQTETTQGPSDS
+54 AAEQRVEAAQSSSDS
-69 SDEGVSAPDG
+69 SDEEIPASDGEKTTGVDEG
-79 GKPAGSVEDQ
+79 Q
-89 KEAPAPTVDEGADS
+89 KDALAPTVGEDAASAD
-103 ANDESQLQGGSV
+103 DVSQPQGDPI
-115 GEGLTAEV
+115 GEGLADEV
-123 ASDQEVSSL
+123 ASDQGASSL
-132 IDVQTTESLRY
+132 IDVRAAESLRY
-143 HAKLTE
+143 HAKLTRR
-149 GELRN
+149 ELRK
-154 YLYNTFG
+154 YLYDTFG
-161 KHVTNYKI
+161 EHAFNYKI
-169 VLNGNEKV
+169 VRDGKEKV
-177 VEPGWALSN
+177 VETGWALSN
-186 KVLNPSLASGTYS
+186 EAVDDLPSGTYS

-208 NLSKWGYKDC
+208 NPNKWGYKDC

-224 RYWTATFNAAGCADG
+224 CYWTATFSAAGCADG
-239 GVLIDGV
+239 GALIDDTAV
-246 VASSYDIDEGAT
+246 TSYDIDDGAT
-258 KTFTPKQVE
+258 KTFTAKQVE

-292 SGADS
+292 SKADS
-297 NIVISYKA
+297 NILISYKA
-305 AVQANI
+305 AAQANI

-319 DSATVGGV
+319 DNATVGNV
-327 SADEDDTIVVNY
+327 SADENDTIAVNY
-339 KNPGDIVAKPKDG
+339 KNPGDIVVKPKDG
-352 YAVAGVVLVD
+352 YAVAGVALVND
-362 DADRSEVTLSAPSY
+362 TDGSEVTLGATSY

-415 VLGRSDKSAYKQLV
+415 VLGRSDKRAYKQLV

-442 GLSADDVE
+442 GLSADDVTIE
-450 IKFNAGGTF
+450 FYAGGTF
-459 GDVWRSLDF
+459 GDVWKSLNF
-468 TPGLFNFG
+468 KPGLLNFV
-476 QHEFGANGDGST
+476 QHEFGANGDGSF

-502 GSSVELSV
+502 GSSVELTV
-510 TVVDGRYKTEMS
+510 KVVDGRYKTELS
-522 CNTNVSIQYNTDA
+522 CNTNVSIQYNADA
-535 DAMRDE
+535 DAMRNE
-541 LYKALA
+541 LYKALD
-547 PRVTYTDDAGNTATV
+547 PRVTYTDDAGATATV
-562 PGTSN
+562 PSTSA

-601 GYQPCSAEGVT
+601 GYRPCSVEGVT

-630 YGETVKIADLVNS
+630 YGETVKISDLVDS
-643 EPGNEETKPIT
+643 EPSNEETKPIT

-686 KLDQGISLSKLAEIV
+686 KLDQGISLGKLAEIV
-701 NNDATMS
+701 NNDATMT

-776 YLTIAPKTT
+776 YLTIAPKTA
-785 DISLKWKQELPHK
+785 DVSLEWKQELPHK
-798 VLSYDEAQNFTFGAN
+798 ALSYEEAQNFTFGAN
-813 VFDGDKDITGKAN
+813 AFDGDKDITGQAN

-832 GITAEGKAYLSSG
+832 GVTAEGKAYLSSE
-845 APRVPGAYTETA
+845 APRVPGVYTETA

-867 PISRAFSIGRNET
+867 PISRAFSICRSES
-880 KVTITGDAFTYNGTA
+880 KVTISGNAFTYNGTA
-895 QGPTV
+895 QGPTAT
-900 VVTDPDDNPI
+900 VTDPDDNPI

-925 GERYVS
+925 GERYMS
-931 TTAPTNAGSYTA
+931 ATAPTNAGSYTV

-954 CAAAVARFT
+954 CAAAVACFT
-963 IAKADVSISVDNA
+963 IAKADVSITVSDA

-987 TATATIADGAIDV
+987 TATATIADGAIDL
-1000 SGQLVMRYGG
+1000 SDQLVMRYAG
-1010 KDVEPT
+1010 KDAEPT

-1021 KSFAIFPGNGNING
+1021 KSFAIFPGNGNINA
-1035 TSAPATL
+1035 TSVEVTL
-1042 TIASRPVTIT
+1042 VIEQRPVTIT
-1052 PQATFSPSREPLY
+1052 PRATFFPSREPLY

-1079 EDGAAGT
+1079 EDTSAET

-1099 CDALKPVV
+1099 CDALNPDV

-1112 SEEPGEYDI
+1112 SEEPGDYDI
-1121 MVSVTE
+1121 QVSVTE

-1141 ILPRIAVEGSE
+1141 ILPRITVE
-1152 NGTAELAGD
+1152 NGQNGVVELTGD

-1187 KANDGYAFTG
+1187 KANDGYVFTG

-1203 DATID
+1203 DAVID
-1208 DAGVAQ
+1208 DARAAQ
-1214 ATLTVGNQNVV
+1214 ATLTVGSQNVV

-1233 LVPIDPS
+1233 LTPIDPS
-1240 VIKFNVKVSVA
+1240 VVKFNVKVSVA
-1251 DDEGGSASCSPEA
+1251 DDKGGSASCSPEA
-1264 GATGETVT
+1264 AATGETVT
-1272 IFAAPDDGYEFDYW
+1272 IFATPDDGYEFDYW
-1286 EVASGGIELADA
+1286 EVASGDIELAAA
-1298 DAATTTFVMGSAQ
+1298 DAATTTFVMGSTQ
-1311 PHVVAHFKKVA
+1311 PHAVAHFKKVA

-1336 SPVTPASDKSGV
+1336 SPVTPTSDKSV
-1348 KTAKKTGPAV
+1348 VAASKKSGPAV

-1364 SAVVAPLALAGTAAI
+1364 TADVAPLALAGTAVI

>member
-1 MSRDHECPRDSIERV
+1 MSRDHECPRGSIERV

-43 ATAHAVDGRVP
+43 AIADAVDGQVP
-54 AAEQQTETTQGPSDS
+54 AAEQQMETTQGASDS
-69 SDEGVSAPDG
+69 SDEGISAPDG
-79 GKPAGSVEDQ
+79 KKPTGSVEDQ
-89 KEAPAPTVDEGADS
+89 KEAPAPTVDGDAASAD
-103 ANDESQLQGGSV
+103 DESQLQGDSV
-115 GEGLTAEV
+115 GEGLVDEV
-123 ASDQEVSSL
+123 ASDLDINSSV
-132 IDVQTTESLRY
+132 DVQATESLRY
-143 HAKLTE
+143 HAKLTKS
-149 GELRN
+149 ELRN

-169 VLNGNEKV
+169 VLNGDEMV

-186 KVLNPSLASGTYS
+186 EVPEKPLISGTYS
-199 VQYYDTSNW
+199 VQYYDMSNW
-208 NLSKWGYKDC
+208 NPKKWGYVDC
-218 GSFELQ
+218 GSFNLQ
-224 RYWTATFNAAGCADG
+224 CYWTATYTAVGCADG
-239 GVLIDGV
+239 GALIDGA
-246 VASSYDIDEGAT
+246 VASSYDIDDGAT
-258 KTFTPKQVE
+258 KTFTVKQVE
-267 DYDVV
+267 DFDVV
-272 SVMNGTSEITPNE
+272 SVMNGTSALTPNE

-292 SGADS
+292 NKADS
-297 NIVISYKA
+297 NIVITYKVA
-305 AVQANI
+305 TQANI

-319 DSATVGGV
+319 DAATVG
-327 SADEDDTIVVNY
+327 SASAGDDGNIVVNY

-352 YAVAGVVLVD
+352 YAVTGIVLVD
-362 DADRSEVTLSAPSY
+362 DSDGSEVALTAPSY
-376 SNHVATVAGVP
+376 ANREATVADVP
-387 ALTKDGHYTLKVS
+387 ALKKDGNYTLKVS
-400 TVKAGIKGIDGAEVG
+400 TVKAGIKGLDGAEVG
-415 VLGRSDKSAYKQLV
+415 VLGRSDKSFYKQLV

-442 GLSADDVE
+442 GLSVDDVTIE
-450 IKFNAGGTF
+450 FNAGGTF
-459 GDVWRSLDF
+459 GDVWRPLAF
-468 TPGLFNFG
+468 NPGFFDFG

-488 EQIRITYA
+488 ERIRITY
-496 GNDQYP
+496 GGDDQYP

-510 TVVDGRYKTEMS
+510 KVVDGRYKTELS

-535 DAMRDE
+535 NAMRDE

-547 PRVTYTDDAGNTATV
+547 PRVTYTDDAGATATV
-562 PGTSN
+562 PSTSA

-601 GYQPCSAEGVT
+601 GYRPCSVEGVT

-630 YGETVKIADLVNS
+630 YGETVKISDLVDS
-643 EPGNEETKPIT
+643 EPSNEETKPIT

-686 KLDQGISLSKLAEIV
+686 KLDQGISLGKLAEIV
-701 NNDATMS
+701 NNDATMT

-776 YLTIAPKTT
+776 YLTIAPKTA
-785 DISLKWKQELPHK
+785 DVSLEWKQELPHK
-798 VLSYDEAQNFTFGAN
+798 ALSYEEAQNFTFGAN
-813 VFDGDKDITGKAN
+813 AFDGDKDITGQAN

-832 GITAEGKAYLSSG
+832 GVTAEGKAYLSSE
-845 APRVPGAYTETA
+845 APRVPGVYTETA

-867 PISRAFSIGRNET
+867 PISRAFSICRSES
-880 KVTITGDAFTYNGTA
+880 KVTISGNAFTYNGTA
-895 QGPTV
+895 QGPTAT
-900 VVTDPDDNPI
+900 VTDPDDNPI

-925 GERYVS
+925 GERYMS
-931 TTAPTNAGSYTA
+931 ATAPTNAGSYTV

-954 CAAAVARFT
+954 CAAAVACFT
-963 IAKADVSISVDNA
+963 IAKADVSITVDDA
-976 TVTYN
+976 TVIYDA
-981 GAAQGL
+981 GAHGL

-1000 SGQLVMRYGG
+1000 SDQLVMRYAG
-1010 KDVEPT
+1010 KDTEPT

-1035 TSAPATL
+1035 ASVPATL
-1042 TIASRPVTIT
+1042 TIAPRPVTIT
-1052 PQATFSPSREPLY
+1052 PQASFSPSREPLY

-1079 EDGAAGT
+1079 EDTSAET

-1099 CDALKPVV
+1099 SDALNPVV

-1112 SEEPGEYDI
+1112 SENPGDQDI
-1121 MVSVTE
+1121 QVSVTE

-1141 ILPRIAVEGSE
+1141 ILPRITVENSQ
-1152 NGTAELAGD
+1152 NGVVELTGD

-1187 KANDGYAFTG
+1187 KANEGYTFTG
-1197 WTIVSG
+1197 WTVASG
-1203 DATID
+1203 DAVID
-1208 DAGVAQ
+1208 DARAAQ
-1214 ATLTVGNQNVV
+1214 ATLTVGSQNVV

-1233 LVPIDPS
+1233 LTPIDPS
-1240 VIKFNVKVSVA
+1240 VVKFNVKVSVA
-1251 DDEGGSASCSPEA
+1251 GDEGGSASCSPEVA
-1264 GATGETVT
+1264 ATGETVT
-1272 IFAAPDDGYEFDYW
+1272 IFATPDAGYEFDCW
-1286 EVASGGIELADA
+1286 EVASGDIELADA

-1311 PHVVAHFKKVA
+1311 PHAVAHFKKVA

-1336 SPVTPASDKSGV
+1336 SPVTPTSDKSV
-1348 KTAKKTGPAV
+1348 VAASKKSGPAV
-1358 PETGDP
+1358 PKTGDP
-1364 SAVVAPLALAGTAAI
+1364 TAAVAPFALAGAAAI

>member
-1 MSRDHECPRDSIERV
+1 MSRDHECPRGSIERV

-43 ATAHAVDGRVP
+43 AIADAVDGQVP
-54 AAEQQTETTQGPSDS
+54 AAEQRVEAAQSSSDS
-69 SDEGVSAPDG
+69 SDEEIPASDGEKTTGVD
-79 GKPAGSVEDQ
+79 EDQ
-89 KEAPAPTVDEGADS
+89 KVVPAPTVGEDAASAD
-103 ANDESQLQGGSV
+103 DVSQPQGDPI
-115 GEGLTAEV
+115 GEGLADEV
-123 ASDQEVSSL
+123 ASDQGVSSL
-132 IDVQTTESLRY
+132 IDVQATESLRY

-161 KHVTNYKI
+161 KHVTDYRI
-169 VLNGNEKV
+169 VRDGDDPV
-177 VEPGWALSN
+177 D
-186 KVLNPSLASGTYS
+186 VLIKWTGSKKACDLPSGTYS
-199 VQYYDTSNW
+199 VQYYDMPLNPM
-208 NLSKWGYKDC
+208 KWGYKDC
-218 GSFELQ
+218 GSFNLQ

-239 GVLIDGV
+239 GALIDGA
-246 VASSYDIDEGAT
+246 VATSYDIDDAAT
-258 KTFTPKQVE
+258 KTFTVKQVE

-272 SVMNGTSEITPNE
+272 SVMNGDAAIAPNE

-292 SGADS
+292 SKADS
-297 NIVISYKA
+297 NILITYKA
-305 AVQANI
+305 AAQANI

-319 DSATVGGV
+319 DNATVGNV

-339 KNPGDIVAKPKDG
+339 KNPGDIVVKPKDG
-352 YAVAGVVLVD
+352 YAVAGVALVND
-362 DADRSEVTLSAPSY
+362 DGSEVTLGATSY

-387 ALTKDGHYTLKVS
+387 ALTKDGNYTLKVS

-459 GDVWRSLDF
+459 GDVWQPLDF
-468 TPGLFNFG
+468 KPGLFNFG

-502 GSSVELSV
+502 GSSIELSV
-510 TVVDGRYKTEMS
+510 KVVDGRYKTELS

-547 PRVTYTDDAGNTATV
+547 PRVTYTDGAGATATV
-562 PGTSN
+562 PSTSA

-601 GYQPCSAEGVT
+601 GYRPCSVEGVT

-643 EPGNEETKPIT
+643 EPSNEETKPIT
-654 VIAGIDGDAKG
+654 VIAGIDGDAMG

-686 KLDQGISLSKLAEIV
+686 KLDQGISLGKLAEIV
-701 NNDATMS
+701 NNDATMT

-776 YLTIAPKTT
+776 YLTIAPKTA
-785 DISLKWKQELPHK
+785 DVSLKWKQELPHK

-813 VFDGDKDITGKAN
+813 AFDGDKDITGQAN

-832 GITAEGKAYLSSG
+832 GITAEGKAYLSSE

-867 PISRAFSIGRNET
+867 PISRAFSICRSET

-895 QGPTV
+895 QGPTA

-910 EGAEVTLLYMGTTSM
+910 EGAEVTHLYMGTTSM
-925 GERYVS
+925 GERYMS
-931 TTAPTNAGSYTA
+931 ATAPTNAGSYTV

-963 IAKADVSISVDNA
+963 IAKADVSISVVDA

-1000 SGQLVMRYGG
+1000 SDQLVMRYGG
-1010 KDVEPT
+1010 KDTEPT

-1052 PQATFSPSREPLY
+1052 PQASFSPSREPLY
-1065 KVSGAKDPDLGFTV
+1065 KVSGAKDPDLGFTI

-1099 CDALKPVV
+1099 SDALKPVV
-1107 SRADS
+1107 SRTDS
-1112 SEEPGEYDI
+1112 SEKPGEYDI
-1121 MVSVTE
+1121 KVSVTE

-1141 ILPRIAVEGSE
+1141 ILPRITVKAGE
-1152 NGTAELAGD
+1152 NGTAELSGD
-1161 GLVEDVTSEGE
+1161 DLVEDVTSEGE
-1172 TLQGAKPGTTLALSA
+1172 ALQGAKPGTTLALSA
-1187 KANDGYAFTG
+1187 KANDGYVFTG

-1208 DAGVAQ
+1208 DAGAAQ
-1214 ATLTVGNQNVV
+1214 ATLTVGSQNVV

-1233 LVPIDPS
+1233 LTPIDPS
-1240 VIKFNVKVSVA
+1240 VVKFNVKVSVA
-1251 DDEGGSASCSPEA
+1251 GDEGGSASCSPEA
-1264 GATGETVT
+1264 AATGETVT
-1272 IFAAPDDGYEFDYW
+1272 IFATPDDGYEFDYW
-1286 EVASGGIELADA
+1286 EVASGDIELAAA
-1298 DAATTTFVMGSAQ
+1298 DAATTTFVMGSTQ
-1311 PHVVAHFKKVA
+1311 PHAVAHFKKVA
-1322 APTPAPEQTPAAPA
+1322 APTPVPDQTPAGPA
-1336 SPVTPASDKSGV
+1336 LSVTPASEKSGV
-1348 KTAKKTGPAV
+1348 AASKKSGPAV

-1364 SAVVAPLALAGTAAI
+1364 SAVVAPVALAGAAAI

>member
-43 ATAHAVDGRVP
+43 AIADAVDGQVP
-54 AAEQQTETTQGPSDS
+54 AAEQQAGTTQGASDS
-69 SDEGVSAPDG
+69 SDEGISAPDG
-79 GKPAGSVEDQ
+79 EKTAGSDEDQ
-89 KEAPAPTVDEGADS
+89 KDAPAPTVDEDAAPAD
-103 ANDESQLQGGSV
+103 DESQLQGEPG
-115 GEGLTAEV
+115 GEGLVDEV
-123 ASDQEVSSL
+123 ALDQDANSL
-132 IDVQTTESLRY
+132 IDAQAIESLRY

-149 GELRN
+149 GELRS

-161 KHVTNYKI
+161 KHPTNYKI
-169 VLNGNEKV
+169 ARVGDKPVDVDIMWTGSKKEVDL
-177 VEPGWALSN
+177 P
-186 KVLNPSLASGTYS
+186 SGTYS
-199 VQYYDTSNW
+199 VQYRNW
-208 NLSKWGYKDC
+208 KWEYVDC
-218 GSFELQ
+218 GSFDLQ
-224 RYWTATFNAAGCADG
+224 CYWTATFSAAGCADG
-239 GVLIDGV
+239 GALIDGAAV
-246 VASSYDIDEGAT
+246 TSYDIDDAAT
-258 KTFTPKQVE
+258 KTFTAKQVE

-272 SVMNGTSEITPNE
+272 SVMNGDAALAPNE
-285 DGSYTIP
+285 NGSYTIP
-292 SGADS
+292 NTADS
-297 NIVISYKA
+297 NIVITYKA
-305 AVQANI
+305 AAQANI

-319 DSATVGGV
+319 DNATVGNV
-327 SADEDDTIVVNY
+327 SADEDGTIVVNY
-339 KNPGDIVAKPKDG
+339 KNPGDIVAMPKDG
-352 YAVAGVVLVD
+352 YAVAGVALVD
-362 DADRSEVTLSAPSY
+362 DADGSEVALAAPSY
-376 SNHVATVAGVP
+376 TDHVATVTGVP
-387 ALTKDGHYTLKVS
+387 VLKKDGHYTLKVS

-643 EPGNEETKPIT
+643 EPSNEETKPIT

-701 NNDATMS
+701 NNDATMT

-798 VLSYDEAQNFTFGAN
+798 VLSYDEAQDFTFGAN
-813 VFDGDKDITGKAN
+813 AFDGDKDITGKAN

-832 GITAEGKAYLSSG
+832 GVTAEGKAYLSSE

-880 KVTITGDAFTYNGTA
+880 KVTISGNAFTYNGTA
-895 QGPTV
+895 QGPTA

-925 GERYVS
+925 GERYMS
-931 TTAPTNAGSYTA
+931 ATAPTNAGSYTV
-943 IATYAG
+943 IAAYAG

-963 IAKADVSISVDNA
+963 IAKADVSITVNDA

-1000 SGQLVMRYGG
+1000 SDQLVMRYGG
-1010 KDVEPT
+1010 KDAEPT

-1099 CDALKPVV
+1099 CDALNPVV
-1107 SRADS
+1107 ARADS
-1112 SEEPGEYDI
+1112 SEEPGDHDI
-1121 MVSVTE
+1121 KVSVTE
-1127 NKNFAPTLGTCTLT
+1127 NNNFAPTLGTCTLT
-1141 ILPRIAVEGSE
+1141 ILPRVTVEGSE

-1172 TLQGAKPGTTLALSA
+1172 TLQGAKPGATLALSA
-1187 KANDGYAFTG
+1187 KANDGYVFTG
-1197 WTIVSG
+1197 WTVVSG

-1208 DAGVAQ
+1208 DADAAQ
-1214 ATLTVGNQNVV
+1214 ATLTVGSQNVV

-1233 LVPIDPS
+1233 LTPIDPS

-1264 GATGETVT
+1264 AATGETVT

-1286 EVASGGIELADA
+1286 EVASGDIELADA

-1311 PHVVAHFKKVA
+1311 PHAVAHFKKVA
-1322 APTPAPEQTPAAPA
+1322 APTPAPDQTPAGPA
-1336 SPVTPASDKSGV
+1336 SSVTPASDDSGV
-1348 KTAKKTGPAV
+1348 KTAKKSGDTAV

-1364 SAVVAPLALAGTAAI
+1364 SADVAPLALAGVAAI

-1386 RRED
+1386 RREE

>member
-43 ATAHAVDGRVP
+43 AIADAVDGQVP
-54 AAEQQTETTQGPSDS
+54 AAEQQAGTTQGASDS

-79 GKPAGSVEDQ
+79 EKNAGADEDQ
-89 KEAPAPTVDEGADS
+89 KVMSTPTVDEDAAS
-103 ANDESQLQGGSV
+103 ANDESQLQGGIV
-115 GEGLTAEV
+115 GEGLAADDAADQDINSPV
-123 ASDQEVSSL
+123 DAQAS
-132 IDVQTTESLRY
+132 ESLRY

-169 VLNGNEKV
+169 VRGSDKPV
-177 VEPGWALSN
+177 PVEPGWALSN
-186 KVLNPSLASGTYS
+186 KALDLPSGTYS

-208 NLSKWGYKDC
+208 NPKKWGYKDC

-224 RYWTATFNAAGCADG
+224 CYWTATFKAAGCADG
-239 GVLIDGV
+239 GALIDGV
-246 VASSYDIDEGAT
+246 AVTSYDIDHAAT
-258 KTFTPKQVE
+258 KTFIAKQVE

-272 SVMNGTSEITPNE
+272 SVMNGDDVITPNE

-292 SGADS
+292 SKADS
-297 NIVISYKA
+297 NIVITYKA
-305 AVQANI
+305 AAQANI

-319 DSATVGGV
+319 DGATVGNA
-327 SADEDDTIVVNY
+327 SAGEDGTIVVNY
-339 KNPGDIVAKPKDG
+339 KNPGDIVVKPKDG
-352 YAVAGVVLVD
+352 YAVTGIVLVN
-362 DADRSEVTLSAPSY
+362 DADDSEVALDAPSY
-376 SNHVATVAGVP
+376 TDHVATVTGVP
-387 ALTKDGHYTLKVS
+387 VLTKDGHYTLKVS
-400 TVKAGIKGIDGAEVG
+400 TAKAGIKGIDGAEVG

-476 QHEFGANGDGST
+476 QHEFGVDGGGST

-547 PRVTYTDDAGNTATV
+547 PRVTYTDDAGNTASV
-562 PGTSN
+562 PGIAT
-567 DSFEFDGIKLPTD
+567 DSFEFDGIALPTD

-594 ASEGDQL
+594 TSEGNQL

-643 EPGNEETKPIT
+643 EPSNEETKPIT

-672 YYSPAVQKVINQVL
+672 YYSPAVQKVINQFL
-686 KLDQGISLSKLAEIV
+686 KLDQGISLGELAEIV
-701 NNDATMS
+701 NNDAAMS

-776 YLTIAPKTT
+776 YLTIAPKTA
-785 DISLKWKQELPHK
+785 DVSLEWKQELPHK

-813 VFDGDKDITGKAN
+813 AFDGDKDITGKAN

-832 GITAEGKAYLSSG
+832 GITAEGKAYLSSE

-895 QGPTV
+895 QGPTA

-925 GERYVS
+925 GERYMS
-931 TTAPTNAGSYTA
+931 ATAPTNAGSYTV
-943 IATYAG
+943 IAAYAG

-963 IAKADVSISVDNA
+963 IAKADVSITVNDA
-976 TVTYN
+976 TVTYS

-987 TATATIADGAIDV
+987 TATATIVDGAIDV
-1000 SGQLVMRYGG
+1000 SDQLVMRYGG
-1010 KDVEPT
+1010 KDTEPT

-1021 KSFAIFPGNGNING
+1021 KSFAIFQGNGNING

-1042 TIASRPVTIT
+1042 TIASRPVTII

>member
-16 HVKKEHLNRTIA
+16 HVKKEHLNRTIV

-43 ATAHAVDGRVP
+43 AIADAVDGQVP
-54 AAEQQTETTQGPSDS
+54 AAEQRVEATQSPSDS
-69 SDEGVSAPDG
+69 SDEGIPAPDG
-79 GKPAGSVEDQ
+79 EKDADADGDQ
-89 KEAPAPTVDEGADS
+89 KVVPAPTVGKDADS
-103 ANDESQLQGGSV
+103 ANDETQSQGDPA
-115 GEGLTAEV
+115 GEGLAADD
-123 ASDQEVSSL
+123 ASDQDTSSL
-132 IDVQTTESLRY
+132 IATRAAESLRY
-143 HAKLTE
+143 HATLTKR
-149 GELRN
+149 ELRD

-161 KHVTNYKI
+161 KHPTDYKI
-169 VLNGNEKV
+169 VHGSDKPV
-177 VEPGWALSN
+177 DVEFIKWALSN
-186 KVLNPSLASGTYS
+186 EALDLPSGTYS

-208 NLSKWGYKDC
+208 NPMKWGYTDC

-224 RYWTATFNAAGCADG
+224 RYWTATFNAAGCAG
-239 GVLIDGV
+239 GGALIDGAAV
-246 VASSYDIDEGAT
+246 TSYDIDDAAT

-272 SVMNGTSEITPNE
+272 SVMNGDDVITPNE

-292 SGADS
+292 SKADS
-297 NIVISYKA
+297 NILISYKA
-305 AVQANI
+305 AAQANI

-319 DSATVGGV
+319 DNATVGNV
-327 SADEDDTIVVNY
+327 SADEDGTIVVNY

-352 YAVAGVVLVD
+352 YAVAGVALVKD
-362 DADRSEVTLSAPSY
+362 PDGSEVTLGAPSY

-415 VLGRSDKSAYKQLV
+415 VLGRSDKSAYMQLV

-450 IKFNAGGTF
+450 IKFNAGGSF
-459 GDVWRSLDF
+459 GDVWQPLDF
-468 TPGLFNFG
+468 KRGRLDFVR
-476 QHEFGANGDGST
+476 HEFGANGDGST

-510 TVVDGRYKTEMS
+510 KIVDGRYKTELS

-562 PGTSN
+562 PGTSI

-594 ASEGDQL
+594 TSEGNQL

-643 EPGNEETKPIT
+643 EPSN

-686 KLDQGISLSKLAEIV
+686 KLDQGISLGKLAEIV
-701 NNDATMS
+701 NNDATMT

-813 VFDGDKDITGKAN
+813 AFDGDKDITGKAN

-832 GITAEGKAYLSSG
+832 GITAEGKAYLSSE

-857 TVIGGNYLAK
+857 TVIGGNYLVK

-880 KVTITGDAFTYNGTA
+880 KVTISGNAFTYNGTA
-895 QGPTV
+895 QGPTA

-925 GERYVS
+925 GERYMS
-931 TTAPTNAGSYTA
+931 ATAPTNAGSYTV
-943 IATYAG
+943 IAAYAG

-963 IAKADVSISVDNA
+963 IAKADVSITVNDA

-1000 SGQLVMRYGG
+1000 SDQLVMRYGG
-1010 KDVEPT
+1010 KDTEPT

-1112 SEEPGEYDI
+1112 SEEPGEHDI

-1127 NKNFAPTLGTCTLT
+1127 NKNFAPTLGTCTFT
-1141 ILPRIAVEGSE
+1141 ILPRITVKGSE

-1197 WTIVSG
+1197 WTVVSG
-1203 DATID
+1203 DAVID
-1208 DAGVAQ
+1208 DARAAQ
-1214 ATLTVGNQNVV
+1214 ATLTVGNQNVE
-1225 VKPNFSLS
+1225 VKANFSLS
-1233 LVPIDPS
+1233 LTPIDPS

-1264 GATGETVT
+1264 AATGETVT

-1286 EVASGGIELADA
+1286 EVASGDIELVDA

-1311 PHVVAHFKKVA
+1311 PHAVAHFKKVA
-1322 APTPAPEQTPAAPA
+1322 APTPAPDQTPAGPA
-1336 SPVTPASDKSGV
+1336 SPVTPASDKSG
-1348 KTAKKTGPAV
+1348 AAASKKSGSAV

-1364 SAVVAPLALAGTAAI
+1364 SDAVAPVALAGAAAI

>member
-1 MSRDHECPRDSIERV
+1 MSRDHECPRGSIERV

-43 ATAHAVDGRVP
+43 AIADAVDGQVP
-54 AAEQQTETTQGPSDS
+54 AAEQQAAGAQSPSDS
-69 SDEGVSAPDG
+69 SDEEIPAPDG
-79 GKPAGSVEDQ
+79 EKPTGVDEDQ
-89 KEAPAPTVDEGADS
+89 KVVPAPTVGEDAVSADDVSQPQVDPISEDS
-103 ANDESQLQGGSV
+103 A
-115 GEGLTAEV
+115 V
-123 ASDQEVSSL
+123 ASDQGVSSL

-143 HAKLTE
+143 HAKLTKK
-149 GELRN
+149 ELRK
-154 YLYNTFG
+154 YLDETFG
-161 KHVTNYKI
+161 KNLTRYKI
-169 VLNGNEKV
+169 VHDVTEKV
-177 VEPGWALSN
+177 VGTDWALSN
-186 KVLNPSLASGTYS
+186 EVLDPSLPSGTYS
-199 VQYYDTSNW
+199 VQYYDTSDW
-208 NLSKWGYKDC
+208 NLMKWGYTDC
-218 GSFELQ
+218 GSFDLQ
-224 RYWTATFNAAGCADG
+224 CYWTATFSAAGCADG
-239 GVLIDGV
+239 GALIDGTAV
-246 VASSYDIDEGAT
+246 TSYDIDDGAT
-258 KTFTPKQVE
+258 KTFTAKQVE

-292 SGADS
+292 SKADS
-297 NIVISYKA
+297 NILISYKA
-305 AVQANI
+305 AAQANI

-319 DSATVGGV
+319 DNATVGNV
-327 SADEDDTIVVNY
+327 SADENDTIAVNY
-339 KNPGDIVAKPKDG
+339 KNPGDIVVKPKDG
-352 YAVAGVVLVD
+352 YAVAGVALVND
-362 DADRSEVTLSAPSY
+362 TDGSEVTLGATSY

-387 ALTKDGHYTLKVS
+387 ALAKDGHYTLKVS

-459 GDVWRSLDF
+459 GDPWRSLGF
-468 TPGLFNFG
+468 TPGLFDFG
-476 QHEFGANGDGST
+476 RHEFGANGVDST

-502 GSSVELSV
+502 GSSIELSV
-510 TVVDGRYKTEMS
+510 KVVDGRYKTELS
-522 CNTNVSIQYNTDA
+522 CNTNVSIQYNADA

-541 LYKALA
+541 LYKALD
-547 PRVTYTDDAGNTATV
+547 PRVTYTDDAGATATV
-562 PGTSN
+562 PSTSA

-601 GYQPCSAEGVT
+601 GYRPCSVEGVT

-630 YGETVKIADLVNS
+630 YGETVKISDLVDS
-643 EPGNEETKPIT
+643 EPSNEETKPIT

-672 YYSPAVQKVINQVL
+672 YYSPAVQKVINWVL
-686 KLDQGISLSKLAEIV
+686 KLDQGISLGELAEIV
-701 NNDATMS
+701 NTDATMTV
-708 ALTAMLKLA
+708 LTAMLKAA

-776 YLTIAPKTT
+776 YLTIAPKTA

-798 VLSYDEAQNFTFGAN
+798 ALSYDEAQNFTFGAN
-813 VFDGDKDITGKAN
+813 AFDGDKDITGQTN

-832 GITAEGKAYLSSG
+832 GITAEGKAYLSSE

-895 QGPTV
+895 QGPTAT
-900 VVTDPDDNPI
+900 VTDPDDNPI

-925 GERYVS
+925 GERYMS
-931 TTAPTNAGSYTA
+931 ATAPTNAGSYTV

-954 CAAAVARFT
+954 CAAAVACFT
-963 IAKADVSISVDNA
+963 IAKADVSITVDDA
-976 TVTYN
+976 TVIYDA
-981 GAAQGL
+981 GAHGL
-987 TATATIADGAIDV
+987 TATATIADCTIDV
-1000 SGQLVMRYGG
+1000 SDQLVMRYAG
-1010 KDVEPT
+1010 KDTEPT

-1035 TSAPATL
+1035 ASVPATL
-1042 TIASRPVTIT
+1042 TIAPRPVTIT
-1052 PQATFSPSREPLY
+1052 PQASFSPSREPLY

-1079 EDGAAGT
+1079 EDTSAET

-1099 CDALKPVV
+1099 CDALNPDV

-1112 SEEPGEYDI
+1112 SEEPGDHDI
-1121 MVSVTE
+1121 KVSVTE

-1141 ILPRIAVEGSE
+1141 ILPRITVKAGE
-1152 NGTAELAGD
+1152 NGTAELSGD
-1161 GLVEDVTSEGE
+1161 GLVEDMTSDDEA
-1172 TLQGAKPGTTLALSA
+1172 LQGAKPGTTLALSA
-1187 KANDGYAFTG
+1187 KANDGYVFTG

-1203 DATID
+1203 DAVID
-1208 DAGVAQ
+1208 DAAAAQ
-1214 ATLTVGNQNVV
+1214 ATLTVGSQNVV

-1233 LVPIDPS
+1233 LTPIDPS
-1240 VIKFNVKVSVA
+1240 VVKFNVKVSVA
-1251 DDEGGSASCSPEA
+1251 GDEGGSASCSPEA
-1264 GATGETVT
+1264 AATGETVT
-1272 IFAAPDDGYEFDYW
+1272 IFATPDDGYEFDYW
-1286 EVASGGIELADA
+1286 EVASGDIELADA
-1298 DAATTTFVMGSAQ
+1298 CAATTTFVMGSTQ
-1311 PHVVAHFKKVA
+1311 PHAVAHFKKVA

-1336 SPVTPASDKSGV
+1336 SPVTPASDKSDV
-1348 KTAKKTGPAV
+1348 AASKKSAPAV

-1364 SAVVAPLALAGTAAI
+1364 TAAVAPFALAGAAAI

>member
-1 MSRDHECPRDSIERV
+1 MSRDHECPRGSIERD

-43 ATAHAVDGRVP
+43 AIADAVDGQVP
-54 AAEQQTETTQGPSDS
+54 AAEQRAGTTQGPSDS

-79 GKPAGSVEDQ
+79 KKDADADEDQ
-89 KEAPAPTVDEGADS
+89 KVMSAPTVDEDADS
-103 ANDESQLQGGSV
+103 ANDESQSQADPI
-115 GEGLTAEV
+115 GEGLADEV
-123 ASDQEVSSL
+123 ASDQGVSSPV
-132 IDVQTTESLRY
+132 DAQATETLRY
-143 HAKLTE
+143 HAKLTKR
-149 GELRN
+149 ELRD

-161 KHVTNYKI
+161 KHLSSYKI
-169 VLNGNEKV
+169 VRYGDKP
-177 VEPGWALSN
+177 VEVDATWALSN
-186 KVLNPSLASGTYS
+186 EAYGLPSGTYS
-199 VQYYDTSNW
+199 VQYR
-208 NLSKWGYKDC
+208 NLKGSYIDC
-218 GSFELQ
+218 GRFELQ
-224 RYWTATFNAAGCADG
+224 RYWTATFKAAGCADG
-239 GVLIDGV
+239 GALIDGTAV
-246 VASSYDIDEGAT
+246 TSYDIDDAAT
-258 KTFTPKQVE
+258 KTFTAKQVE

-297 NIVISYKA
+297 NIVITYKA
-305 AVQANI
+305 AAQANI

-319 DSATVGGV
+319 DNATVGNV

-339 KNPGDIVAKPKDG
+339 KNPGDIVVKPKDG
-352 YAVAGVVLVD
+352 YAVAGVALVK
-362 DADRSEVTLSAPSY
+362 DADGREVTLGVPSY

-387 ALTKDGHYTLKVS
+387 ALTKDGYYTLKVS

-459 GDVWRSLDF
+459 GDPWRSLAF
-468 TPGLFNFG
+468 TPGLFDFG
-476 QHEFGANGDGST
+476 RHEFGANGDGST

-510 TVVDGRYKTEMS
+510 TVVDGRFKTELS
-522 CNTNVSIQYNTDA
+522 CNTNVSIQYNADA

-541 LYKALA
+541 LYKALG

-562 PGTSN
+562 PGTSI

-594 ASEGDQL
+594 TSEGNQL
-601 GYQPCSAEGVT
+601 GYQPSRAEGVT

-630 YGETVKIADLVNS
+630 YGETVKISDLVNS
-643 EPGNEETKPIT
+643 EPSNEETKPIT

-686 KLDQGISLSKLAEIV
+686 KLDQGISLGKLAEIV
-701 NNDATMS
+701 NNDATMT

-776 YLTIAPKTT
+776 YLTIAPKMA
-785 DISLKWKQELPHK
+785 DVSLEWKQELPNK
-798 VLSYDEAQNFTFGAN
+798 ALSYEEAQNFTFGAN
-813 VFDGDKDITGKAN
+813 AFDGDKDITGQAN

-832 GITAEGKAYLSSG
+832 GITAEGKAYLSSE

-867 PISRAFSIGRNET
+867 PISRAFSICRNET
-880 KVTITGDAFTYNGTA
+880 KVTISGNAFTYNGTP
-895 QGPTV
+895 QGPTA
-900 VVTDPDDNPI
+900 VVTDPSGNPI
-910 EGAEVTLLYMGTTSM
+910 EGAELTFLYMGTTSM
-925 GERYVS
+925 GERYMS
-931 TTAPTNAGSYTA
+931 ATAPTNAGSYTV

-963 IAKADVSISVDNA
+963 IAKADVSITVGDA

-1000 SGQLVMRYGG
+1000 SDQLVMRYGG
-1010 KDVEPT
+1010 KDTEPT

-1042 TIASRPVTIT
+1042 TIAPRPVTIT
-1052 PQATFSPSREPLY
+1052 PQVTFSPSREPLY
-1065 KVSGAKDPDLGFTV
+1065 KVSGAKDPDLGFTI
-1079 EDGAAGT
+1079 EDGADGT
-1086 APWKGERDLVTTV
+1086 APWKGESDLVTTV
-1099 CDALKPVV
+1099 CAALNPVV
-1107 SRADS
+1107 TRADS
-1112 SEEPGEYDI
+1112 SEEPGDYDI
-1121 MVSVTE
+1121 KVSVTE
-1127 NKNFAPTLGTCTLT
+1127 NKNFSPTLGTCTLT
-1141 ILPRIAVEGSE
+1141 ILPRITVKAGE
-1152 NGTAELAGD
+1152 NGTAELSGD
-1161 GLVEDVTSEGE
+1161 GLVEDVTSDDEV
-1172 TLQGAKPGTTLALSA
+1172 LQGAKPGTTLALSA
-1187 KANDGYAFTG
+1187 KANDGYVFTG

-1208 DAGVAQ
+1208 DAGAAQ
-1214 ATLTVGNQNVV
+1214 ATLTVGSQNVE
-1225 VKPNFSLS
+1225 VKANFSLS
-1233 LVPIDPS
+1233 LTPIDPS
-1240 VIKFNVKVSVA
+1240 VVKFNVKVSVA
-1251 DDEGGSASCSPEA
+1251 DDEGGSVSCSPEA
-1264 GATGETVT
+1264 AATGETVT
-1272 IFAAPDDGYEFDYW
+1272 IFATPDDGYEFDYW
-1286 EVASGGIELADA
+1286 EVASGDIELADA

-1311 PHVVAHFKKVA
+1311 PHAVAHFKKVA
-1322 APTPAPEQTPAAPA
+1322 SPAPTPDQTPAGPA
-1336 SPVTPASDKSGV
+1336 SSVTPASDDSGV
-1348 KTAKKTGPAV
+1348 KAAKKTGPAV

-1364 SAVVAPLALAGTAAI
+1364 SAVVVPLAFAGTAAI
-1379 AAAALRR
+1379 VAAALRR
-1386 RRED
+1386 RREE

>member
-1 MSRDHECPRDSIERV
+1 MSRDHECPRGSTERV

-28 AGVTLAMVIGQVPTA
+28 AGVTLAMLIGQVPTA
-43 ATAHAVDGRVP
+43 AIADAVDGQVP
-54 AAEQQTETTQGPSDS
+54 AAEQQAAGAQSPSDS
-69 SDEGVSAPDG
+69 SDEGGSASDG
-79 GKPAGSVEDQ
+79 EKTTGVDEDQ
-89 KEAPAPTVDEGADS
+89 KVVPAPTVGEDAASAD
-103 ANDESQLQGGSV
+103 DESQSQSDPV
-115 GEGLTAEV
+115 SEDSAV
-123 ASDQEVSSL
+123 ASDQDASSP
-132 IDVQTTESLRY
+132 IDVQATESLRY

-169 VLNGNEKV
+169 VLNGNETV

-186 KVLNPSLASGTYS
+186 EVLDLTSGTYS
-199 VQYYDTSNW
+199 VQYYDMPLNPK
-208 NLSKWGYKDC
+208 KWGYKDC
-218 GSFELQ
+218 GSFDLQ

-239 GVLIDGV
+239 GALIDDA
-246 VASSYDIDEGAT
+246 VATSYDIDEGAI
-258 KTFTPKQVE
+258 KTFTAKQVE
-267 DYDVV
+267 DYDIV
-272 SVMNGTSEITPNE
+272 SVMNGDAAIAPNE

-292 SGADS
+292 SKADS
-297 NIVISYKA
+297 NILISYKA
-305 AVQANI
+305 AAQANI

-319 DSATVGGV
+319 DNATVGNV
-327 SADEDDTIVVNY
+327 SAGEDDTIVVNY
-339 KNPGDIVAKPKDG
+339 KNPGDIVVKPKDG
-352 YAVAGVVLVD
+352 YAVAGVALVN
-362 DADRSEVTLSAPSY
+362 DAGGSEVTLGATSY

-400 TVKAGIKGIDGAEVG
+400 TVKAGIKGIDGACVG

-429 FNAAFDQQGSVPA
+429 FNAAFDQQGSIPA
-442 GLSADDVE
+442 GLSAGDVE

-468 TPGLFNFG
+468 TPGLFDFG
-476 QHEFGANGDGST
+476 RHEFGANGDGST
-488 EQIRITYA
+488 EQIRITYG

-502 GSSVELSV
+502 GSSIELSV
-510 TVVDGRYKTEMS
+510 KVVDGRYKTELS
-522 CNTNVSIQYNTDA
+522 CNTNVSIQYNADA

-547 PRVTYTDDAGNTATV
+547 PRVTYTDDAGATATV
-562 PGTSN
+562 PSTSA

-580 VGEYTGVTVKYKGT
+580 VGEYTGVAVKYKGT

-601 GYQPCSAEGVT
+601 GYRPCSVEGVT

-630 YGETVKIADLVNS
+630 YGETVKISDLVDS
-643 EPGNEETKPIT
+643 EPSNEETKPIT

-672 YYSPAVQKVINQVL
+672 YYSPAVQKVINRVL
-686 KLDQGISLSKLAEIV
+686 KLGQGISLGKLAEIV
-701 NNDATMS
+701 NNDATMTV
-708 ALTAMLKLA
+708 LTAMLKAA

-728 LKTVLNSLTQYGLG
+728 LKTVLNTLTQYGLG

-776 YLTIAPKTT
+776 YLTIAPKTA
-785 DISLKWKQELPHK
+785 DVSLEWKQELPHK
-798 VLSYDEAQNFTFGAN
+798 ALSYEEAQNFTFGAN
-813 VFDGDKDITGKAN
+813 AFDGDKDITGQAN

-832 GITAEGKAYLSSG
+832 GVTAEGKAYLSSE
-845 APRVPGAYTETA
+845 APRVPGVYTETA

-867 PISRAFSIGRNET
+867 PISRAFSICRNES
-880 KVTITGDAFTYNGTA
+880 KVTISGDAFTYNA
-895 QGPTV
+895 APQGPTA

-925 GERYVS
+925 GERYMS
-931 TTAPTNAGSYTA
+931 ATAPTNAGSYTV

-963 IAKADVSISVDNA
+963 IAKADVSITVSDA
-976 TVTYN
+976 TVTYDA
-981 GAAQGL
+981 GAHGL
-987 TATATIADGAIDV
+987 TATATIADGTIDV
-1000 SGQLVMRYGG
+1000 SDQLVMRYGG
-1010 KDVEPT
+1010 KDAEPT

-1052 PQATFSPSREPLY
+1052 PQATFSPTREPLY

-1079 EDGAAGT
+1079 EDTSAET

-1099 CDALKPVV
+1099 CDALNPDV

-1112 SEEPGEYDI
+1112 SEEPGDHDI
-1121 MVSVTE
+1121 KVSVTE

-1141 ILPRIAVEGSE
+1141 ILPRITVKAGE
-1152 NGTAELAGD
+1152 NGTAELSGD
-1161 GLVEDVTSEGE
+1161 GLVEDVTSDDEA
-1172 TLQGAKPGTTLALSA
+1172 LQGANPGTTLALSA
-1187 KANDGYAFTG
+1187 KANDGYVFTG

-1208 DAGVAQ
+1208 DAGAAQ
-1214 ATLTVGNQNVV
+1214 ATLTVGSQNVV

-1233 LVPIDPS
+1233 LTPIDPS
-1240 VIKFNVKVSVA
+1240 VVKFNVKVSVA
-1251 DDEGGSASCSPEA
+1251 GDEGGSASCSPEA
-1264 GATGETVT
+1264 AATGETVT
-1272 IFAAPDDGYEFDYW
+1272 IFATPDDGYEFDYW
-1286 EVASGGIELADA
+1286 EVASGDIELAAA
-1298 DAATTTFVMGSAQ
+1298 DAATTTFVMGSTQ
-1311 PHVVAHFKKVA
+1311 PHAVAHFKKA
-1322 APTPAPEQTPAAPA
+1322 SAPTPVPDQTPAGPA
-1336 SPVTPASDKSGV
+1336 SSVTPASDKSGV
-1348 KTAKKTGPAV
+1348 AASKKSGPAV

-1364 SAVVAPLALAGTAAI
+1364 SAAVAPFALAGAAAI

>member
-1 MSRDHECPRDSIERV
+1 MNAPRGSIERV

-43 ATAHAVDGRVP
+43 AIADAVDGQVP
-54 AAEQQTETTQGPSDS
+54 AAEQQAAGAQSPSDS
-69 SDEGVSAPDG
+69 SDEEIPAPDG
-79 GKPAGSVEDQ
+79 EKPTGVDEDQ
-89 KEAPAPTVDEGADS
+89 KVVPAPTVGEDAVSADDVSQPQVDPISEDS
-103 ANDESQLQGGSV
+103 A
-115 GEGLTAEV
+115 V
-123 ASDQEVSSL
+123 ASDQGVSSL

-143 HAKLTE
+143 HAKLTKK
-149 GELRN
+149 ELRK
-154 YLYNTFG
+154 YLDETFG
-161 KHVTNYKI
+161 KNLTRYKI
-169 VLNGNEKV
+169 VHDVTEKV
-177 VEPGWALSN
+177 VGTDWALSN
-186 KVLNPSLASGTYS
+186 EVLDPSLPSGTYS
-199 VQYYDTSNW
+199 VQYYDTSDW
-208 NLSKWGYKDC
+208 NLMKWGYTDC
-218 GSFELQ
+218 GSFDLQ
-224 RYWTATFNAAGCADG
+224 CYWTATFSAAGCADG
-239 GVLIDGV
+239 GALIDGTAV
-246 VASSYDIDEGAT
+246 TSYDIDDGAT
-258 KTFTPKQVE
+258 KTFTAKQVE

-272 SVMNGTSEITPNE
+272 SVMNGDAAIAPNE

-292 SGADS
+292 SKADS
-297 NIVISYKA
+297 NILISYKA
-305 AVQANI
+305 AAQANI

-319 DSATVGGV
+319 DNATVGNV
-327 SADEDDTIVVNY
+327 SADENDTIAVNY
-339 KNPGDIVAKPKDG
+339 KNPGDIVVKPKDG
-352 YAVAGVVLVD
+352 YAVAGVALVND
-362 DADRSEVTLSAPSY
+362 TDGSEVTLGATSY

-387 ALTKDGHYTLKVS
+387 ALAKDGHYTLKVS

-459 GDVWRSLDF
+459 GDPWRSLGF
-468 TPGLFNFG
+468 TPGLFDFG
-476 QHEFGANGDGST
+476 RHEFGANGVDST

-502 GSSVELSV
+502 GSSIELSV
-510 TVVDGRYKTEMS
+510 KVVDGRYKTELS
-522 CNTNVSIQYNTDA
+522 CNTNVSIQYNADA

-541 LYKALA
+541 LYKALD
-547 PRVTYTDDAGNTATV
+547 PRVTYTDDAGATATV
-562 PGTSN
+562 PSTSA

-601 GYQPCSAEGVT
+601 GYRPCSVEGVT

-630 YGETVKIADLVNS
+630 YGETVKISDLVDS
-643 EPGNEETKPIT
+643 EPSNEETKPIT

-672 YYSPAVQKVINQVL
+672 YYSPAVQKVINRVL
-686 KLDQGISLSKLAEIV
+686 KLDQGISLGELAEIV
-701 NNDATMS
+701 NTDATMTV
-708 ALTAMLKLA
+708 LTAMLKAA

-776 YLTIAPKTT
+776 YLTIAPKTA

-798 VLSYDEAQNFTFGAN
+798 ALSYDEAQNFTFGAN
-813 VFDGDKDITGKAN
+813 AFDGDKDITGQTN

-832 GITAEGKAYLSSG
+832 GITAEGKAYLSSE

-895 QGPTV
+895 QGPTAT
-900 VVTDPDDNPI
+900 VTDPDDNPI

-925 GERYVS
+925 GERYMS
-931 TTAPTNAGSYTA
+931 ATAPTNAGSYTV

-954 CAAAVARFT
+954 CAAAVACFT
-963 IAKADVSISVDNA
+963 IAKADVSITVSDA

-987 TATATIADGAIDV
+987 TATATIADGAIDL
-1000 SGQLVMRYGG
+1000 SDQLVMRYAG
-1010 KDVEPT
+1010 KDAEPT

-1021 KSFAIFPGNGNING
+1021 KSFAIFPGNGNINA
-1035 TSAPATL
+1035 TSVPATL
-1042 TIASRPVTIT
+1042 TIVRRPVTIT
-1052 PQATFSPSREPLY
+1052 PQASFSPSREPLY

-1079 EDGAAGT
+1079 EDTSAET

-1099 CDALKPVV
+1099 CDALNPDV

-1112 SEEPGEYDI
+1112 SEEPGDHDI
-1121 MVSVTE
+1121 KVSVTE

-1141 ILPRIAVEGSE
+1141 ILPRITVKAGE
-1152 NGTAELAGD
+1152 NGTAELSGD
-1161 GLVEDVTSEGE
+1161 GLVEDMTSDDEA
-1172 TLQGAKPGTTLALSA
+1172 LQGAKPGTTLALSA
-1187 KANDGYAFTG
+1187 KANDGYVFTG

-1203 DATID
+1203 DAVID
-1208 DAGVAQ
+1208 DAAAAQ
-1214 ATLTVGNQNVV
+1214 ATLTVGSQNVV

-1233 LVPIDPS
+1233 LTPIDPS
-1240 VIKFNVKVSVA
+1240 VVKFNVKVSVA
-1251 DDEGGSASCSPEA
+1251 GDEGGSASCSPEA
-1264 GATGETVT
+1264 AATGETVT
-1272 IFAAPDDGYEFDYW
+1272 IFATPDDGYEFDYW
-1286 EVASGGIELADA
+1286 EVASGDIELADA
-1298 DAATTTFVMGSAQ
+1298 CAATTTFVMGSTQ
-1311 PHVVAHFKKVA
+1311 PHAVAHFKKVA

-1336 SPVTPASDKSGV
+1336 SPVTPASDKSDV
-1348 KTAKKTGPAV
+1348 AASKKSAPAV

-1364 SAVVAPLALAGTAAI
+1364 TAAVAPFALAGAAAI

>member
-1 MSRDHECPRDSIERV
+1 MSRDLECPRDSIERV

-43 ATAHAVDGRVP
+43 AIADAVDGQVP
-54 AAEQQTETTQGPSDS
+54 VAEQQAETTQGPSDS
-69 SDEGVSAPDG
+69 SDEGIPAPDG
-79 GKPAGSVEDQ
+79 KKDTGADEDQ
-89 KEAPAPTVDEGADS
+89 KVMSAPAVDKGADS
-103 ANDESQLQGGSV
+103 EIDESQLQGDPA
-115 GEGLTAEV
+115 GEDSAADDAAGQD
-123 ASDQEVSSL
+123 ASNL
-132 IDVQTTESLRY
+132 IDVRATESLRY
-143 HAKLTE
+143 HAKLTKR
-149 GELRN
+149 ELRN

-169 VLNGNEKV
+169 VLNGNGTV
-177 VEPGWALSN
+177 VEPDWAFSN
-186 KVLNPSLASGTYS
+186 DEPDKPLPSGTYS
-199 VQYYDTSNW
+199 VQYW
-208 NLSKWGYKDC
+208 NVVKRGYTDC

-224 RYWTATFNAAGCADG
+224 RYWTATFKVAGCADG
-239 GVLIDGV
+239 GALIDGTAV
-246 VASSYDIDEGAT
+246 TSYDIDHAAT
-258 KTFTPKQVE
+258 KTFTAKQVE
-267 DYDVV
+267 DYGVV
-272 SVMNGTSEITPNE
+272 SVMNGDDVITPNE

-292 SGADS
+292 SKADS
-297 NIVISYKA
+297 NIVITYKA
-305 AVQANI
+305 AAQANI

-319 DSATVGGV
+319 DGATVGNA
-327 SADEDDTIVVNY
+327 SAGEDGTIVVNY
-339 KNPGDIVAKPKDG
+339 KNPGDIVVKPKDG
-352 YAVAGVVLVD
+352 YAVTGIVLVN
-362 DADRSEVTLSAPSY
+362 DADDSEVALDAPSY
-376 SNHVATVAGVP
+376 TDHVATVTGVP
-387 ALTKDGHYTLKVS
+387 VLTKDGHYTLKVS
-400 TVKAGIKGIDGAEVG
+400 TAKAGIKGIDGAEVG

-594 ASEGDQL
+594 TSEGNQL
-601 GYQPCSAEGVT
+601 GYQPCSVEGVT

-630 YGETVKIADLVNS
+630 YGETVKISDLVNS
-643 EPGNEETKPIT
+643 EPSNKETKPIT

-672 YYSPAVQKVINQVL
+672 YYSPAVQKVINRVL
-686 KLDQGISLSKLAEIV
+686 RLDQGISLGELAEIV
-701 NNDATMS
+701 NNDAMMT
-708 ALTAMLKLA
+708 ALAAMLKAA

-776 YLTIAPKTT
+776 YLTIAPKTA
-785 DISLKWKQELPHK
+785 DVRLEWKQELPHK
-798 VLSYDEAQNFTFGAN
+798 ALSYDEAQNFTFGAN
-813 VFDGDKDITGKAN
+813 AFDGDKDITGQAN

-832 GITAEGKAYLSSG
+832 GVTAEGKAYLSSE
-845 APRVPGAYTETA
+845 APRVPGAFTETA

-867 PISRAFSIGRNET
+867 PISRAFSICRSET
-880 KVTITGDAFTYNGTA
+880 KVTISGDSFTYNGTA
-895 QGPTV
+895 QGPTA
-900 VVTDPDDNPI
+900 VVTDPSGNPI
-910 EGAEVTLLYMGTTSM
+910 EGAELTFLYMGTTSM
-925 GERYVS
+925 GERYMS
-931 TTAPTNAGSYTA
+931 ATAPTNAGSYTV

-1035 TSAPATL
+1035 TSVEATL
-1042 TIASRPVTIT
+1042 VIEPRPVTIT
-1052 PQATFSPSREPLY
+1052 PQATFSPTREPLY
-1065 KVSGAKDPDLGFTV
+1065 KVSGAKDPDLGFSV

-1107 SRADS
+1107 ARADS
-1112 SEEPGEYDI
+1112 SEEPGDHDI
-1121 MVSVTE
+1121 KVSVTE

-1141 ILPRIAVEGSE
+1141 ILPRITIEDSQ
-1152 NGTAELAGD
+1152 NGVAELSGD
-1161 GLVEDVTSEGE
+1161 GLVEDMTSGDEA
-1172 TLQGAKPGTTLALSA
+1172 LQGAKPGTTLALAA
-1187 KANDGYAFTG
+1187 KANDGYTFTG
-1197 WTIVSG
+1197 WTIISG

-1208 DAGVAQ
+1208 DAGAAQ
-1214 ATLTVGNQNVV
+1214 ATLIVGSQNVV

-1233 LVPIDPS
+1233 LTPIDPS
-1240 VIKFNVKVSVA
+1240 VVKFNVKVSVA
-1251 DDEGGSASCSPEA
+1251 GDEGGSASCSPDA
-1264 GATGETVT
+1264 AATGETVT
-1272 IFAAPDDGYEFDYW
+1272 IFATPDDGYEFDYW
-1286 EVASGGIELADA
+1286 EVASGDIDLADA
-1298 DAATTTFVMGSAQ
+1298 AAATTTFVMGGTQ
-1311 PHVVAHFKKVA
+1311 PHAVAHFKKVA
-1322 APTPAPEQTPAAPA
+1322 APTPAPEQTPAGPA
-1336 SPVTPASDKSGV
+1336 SPVPPASDKSGV
-1348 KTAKKTGPAV
+1348 AASKKSGPAV

-1364 SAVVAPLALAGTAAI
+1364 SAVVAPVALAGAAAI